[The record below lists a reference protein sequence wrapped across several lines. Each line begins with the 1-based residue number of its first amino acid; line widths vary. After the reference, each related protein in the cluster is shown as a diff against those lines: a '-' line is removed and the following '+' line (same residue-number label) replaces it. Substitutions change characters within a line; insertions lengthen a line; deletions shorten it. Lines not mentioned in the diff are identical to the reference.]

1 MVLAINFLTDPVG
14 TRYGCKYVYTGNA
27 LGTFSGLSSA
37 PTDGRRVKDPL
48 NIFGSY
54 FVAVEPP
61 DLGILN
67 ITDIIQLKTKRVFKS
82 NESVLLNGSEFVT
95 KEEIDINNYKHV
107 ASFSPSS
114 TPVLVGIPKDQLF
127 VTKEALGTSDFA
139 TGINK
144 ITMTVNNMKVKVAL
158 SADNKHWVTFNSNT
172 NAWDE
177 VILNTKYMEQLKTKM
192 MDYTELNAL
201 TQDKY
206 DMYFGAPKQIGI
218 ALLCYIEG
226 TDTTKTYSISSI
238 VLDYVGD
245 QDDKTPTVQYMNF
258 IKAGYKPNG
267 DIILLADRTV
277 QQGISYKQLFD
288 ANLTNFTKLCELST
302 PEFRMYYGLPRSSS
316 HDDGSEDEWQ
326 ALLDPSYT
334 GGKELYDFYNT
345 AIASFTQTIAVEK
358 DDEGRS
364 GGASKVV
371 CRGAGSAMGFNNVEN
386 TGTEKWYGWRPM
398 LVIDLNT
405 PVAKYAPPVLPVVN
419 EIADITKGKCISCDY
434 VVTSPTA
441 MGTLENLGNAQ
452 LGLLSDYTNKTSG
465 SFYFVCVGYTRDKKY
480 PILVADRNIHT
491 GLAFSA
497 VSKVGDGSNTCEDGI
512 TTAFD
517 LTRYNVRLAGALG
530 HVEVDYEDEDAIN
543 EWDAFIVSGLNGCS
557 QASVF
562 HDDKTVSWTRTR
574 YEDTTDIVVRGLTKH
589 QRHLPSQT
597 NAGMEEVGY
606 RPILILEPK
615 ISITNLLVTPY
626 VGYKVHEPAAQFKC
640 EITIVDSNNE
650 RVEYWLELKSDGTV
664 LSPRSKDTTRIIS
677 VDDLPENTASTIS
690 IVYAV
695 GTDPDS
701 GAEITEA
708 LHEFDVYRDKDY
720 RLTSVRSFGKYYGG
734 FEGEGATP
742 FANEAK
748 PTTSRQSK
756 IQTNEHGR
764 YIDVSNFASKITF

>member
-14 TRYGCKYVYTGNA
+14 TRYGCKYVYTGNTI
-27 LGTFSGLSSA
+27 GTFTGLSSA

-54 FVAVEPP
+54 FVAVDPP

-82 NESVLLNGSEFVT
+82 NESILLNGSEFVT
-95 KEEIDINNYKHV
+95 KEEIDINDYKYV

-127 VTKEALGTSDFA
+127 ITKEAFGTSDFA
-139 TGINK
+139 TGINR
-144 ITMTVNNMKVKVAL
+144 ITITVNNMNVKVAL
-158 SADNKHWVTFNSNT
+158 SANNKDWVTYNTTTNS
-172 NAWDE
+172 WEE

-192 MDYTELNAL
+192 MDYTVLNGL

-206 DMYFGAPKQIGI
+206 DMYFGAPKHLGM

-267 DIILLADRTV
+267 DIILLADRPV

-302 PEFRMYYGLPRSSS
+302 PEFQMYYGLPRSST
-316 HDDGSEDEWQ
+316 HNDGSEDEWH

-358 DDEGRS
+358 DDEGRV
-364 GGASKVV
+364 GGSSKVI
-371 CRGAGSAMGFNNVEN
+371 CRGAGSAMGFNNVES

-398 LVIDLNT
+398 LVIDRNT

-434 VVTSPTA
+434 VVTNPA
-441 MGTLENLGNAQ
+441 AVGTLENLGNAQ

-465 SFYFVCVGYTRDKKY
+465 SFYFVCVGYTRNKKY

-491 GLAFSA
+491 GLGFNAI
-497 VSKVGDGSNTCEDGI
+497 SKIGDGSNTCEDGI
-512 TTAFD
+512 STAFD
-517 LTRYNVRLAGALG
+517 LTSYNVRLAGALG
-530 HVEVDYEDEDAIN
+530 HVDVDYVDAVD
-543 EWDAFIVSGLNGCS
+543 EWDAFIVDGLNSCS

-562 HDDKTVSWTRTR
+562 HDDKIVSWTRTR
-574 YEDTTDIVVRGLTKH
+574 YEDTTDIVVRGMTKH
-589 QRHLPSQT
+589 QRHLPSQVT
-597 NAGMEEVGY
+597 VGMEEVGY

-615 ISITNLLVTPY
+615 ISITKLLITPY
-626 VGYKVHEPAAQFKC
+626 VGYKVHEPASKFKC
-640 EITIVDSNNE
+640 EIAIVNSDNE
-650 RVEYWLELKSDGTV
+650 PVYFWLMLKSNGATI
-664 LSPRSKDTTRIIS
+664 SPKSKDTTRIIS
-677 VDDLPENTASTIS
+677 VDALPVNTVSTIV
-690 IVYAV
+690 IMYDTLVDKD
-695 GTDPDS
+695 TDS
-701 GAEITEA
+701 WMSKAI
-708 LHEFDVYRDKDY
+708 HEFDVYRDKDY
-720 RLTSVRSFGKYYGG
+720 RLTTVRSFGKYYGG

>member
-14 TRYGCKYVYTGNA
+14 TRYGCKYVYTGNTI
-27 LGTFSGLSSA
+27 GTFTGLSSA

-54 FVAVEPP
+54 FVAVDPP

-82 NESVLLNGSEFVT
+82 NESILLNGSEFVT
-95 KEEIDINNYKHV
+95 KEEIDINNYKYV
-107 ASFSPSS
+107 DSFSPSS

-127 VTKEALGTSDFA
+127 ITKEAFGTSDFA
-139 TGINK
+139 TGINR
-144 ITMTVNNMKVKVAL
+144 ITIMVNNMNVKVAL
-158 SADNKHWVTFNSNT
+158 SANNKDWVTYNTTTNS
-172 NAWDE
+172 WEE

-192 MDYTELNAL
+192 MDYTVLNGL

-206 DMYFGAPKQIGI
+206 DMYFGAPKHLGM
-218 ALLCYIEG
+218 ALLCYIDG

-267 DIILLADRTV
+267 DIILLADRPV

-302 PEFRMYYGLPRSSS
+302 PEFQMYYGLPRSST
-316 HDDGSEDEWQ
+316 HNDGSEDEWH

-358 DDEGRS
+358 DDEGRV
-364 GGASKVV
+364 GGSSKVI
-371 CRGAGSAMGFNNVEN
+371 CRGAGSAMGFNNVES

-398 LVIDLNT
+398 LVIDRNT

-434 VVTSPTA
+434 VVTNPA
-441 MGTLENLGNAQ
+441 AVGTLENLGNAQ

-465 SFYFVCVGYTRDKKY
+465 SFYFVCVGYTRNKKY

-491 GLAFSA
+491 GLGFNAI
-497 VSKVGDGSNTCEDGI
+497 SKIGDGSNTCEDGI
-512 TTAFD
+512 STAFD
-517 LTRYNVRLAGALG
+517 LTSYNVRLAGALG
-530 HVEVDYEDEDAIN
+530 HVDVDYEDAVD
-543 EWDAFIVSGLNGCS
+543 EWDAFIVDGLNSCS

-562 HDDKTVSWTRTR
+562 HDDKIVSWTRTR
-574 YEDTTDIVVRGLTKH
+574 YEDTTDIVVRGMTKH
-589 QRHLPSQT
+589 QRHLPSQVSV
-597 NAGMEEVGY
+597 GMEEVGY

-615 ISITNLLVTPY
+615 ISITKLLITPY
-626 VGYKVHEPAAQFKC
+626 VGYKVHEPASKFKC
-640 EITIVDSNNE
+640 EISIVDSDNE
-650 RVEYWLELKSDGTV
+650 PVEYYLRLKSNNDII
-664 LSPRSKDTTRIIS
+664 SPSSKDTTRIIS
-677 VDDLPENTASTIS
+677 VDKFPVNTVSTVVIMYDTL
-690 IVYAV
+690 IDKE
-695 GTDPDS
+695 TDS
-701 GAEITEA
+701 WMSKEI
-708 LHEFDVYRDKDY
+708 HEFDVYRDKDY
-720 RLTSVRSFGKYYGG
+720 RLTTVRSFGKYYGG

>member
-14 TRYGCKYVYTGNA
+14 TRYGCKYVYTGNTI
-27 LGTFSGLSSA
+27 GTFTGLSSA

-54 FVAVEPP
+54 FVAVDPP

-82 NESVLLNGSEFVT
+82 NESILLNGSEFVT
-95 KEEIDINNYKHV
+95 KEEIDINDYKYV

-127 VTKEALGTSDFA
+127 ITKEAFGTSDFA
-139 TGINK
+139 TGINR
-144 ITMTVNNMKVKVAL
+144 ITMTVNNMNVKVAL
-158 SADNKHWVTFNSNT
+158 SANNKDWVTYNTTTNS
-172 NAWDE
+172 WEE

-192 MDYTELNAL
+192 MDYTVLNGL

-206 DMYFGAPKQIGI
+206 DMYFGAPKHLGM

-302 PEFRMYYGLPRSSS
+302 PEFQMYYGLPRSST
-316 HDDGSEDEWQ
+316 HNDGSEDEWN

-358 DDEGRS
+358 DDEGRV
-364 GGASKVV
+364 GGSSKVI
-371 CRGAGSAMGFNNVEN
+371 CRGASSAMGFNNVES

-398 LVIDLNT
+398 LVIDRNT

-419 EIADITKGKCISCDY
+419 EITDITKGKCISCDY
-434 VVTSPTA
+434 VVTNPA
-441 MGTLENLGNAQ
+441 AIGTLENLGNAQ

-465 SFYFVCVGYTRDKKY
+465 SFYFVCVGYTRNKKY

-491 GLAFSA
+491 GLGFNAISQI
-497 VSKVGDGSNTCEDGI
+497 GDGSNTCEDGI
-512 TTAFD
+512 STAFD
-517 LTRYNVRLAGALG
+517 LTSYNVRLAGALG
-530 HVEVDYEDEDAIN
+530 HVDVDYEDAVD
-543 EWDAFIVSGLNGCS
+543 EWDAFIVDGLNSCS

-562 HDDKTVSWTRTR
+562 HDDKIVSWTRTR

-589 QRHLPSQT
+589 QRHLPSQVSV
-597 NAGMEEVGY
+597 GMEEVGY

-615 ISITNLLVTPY
+615 ISITKLLITPY
-626 VGYKVHEPAAQFKC
+626 VGYKVHEPASKFKC
-640 EITIVDSNNE
+640 EISIVNSDNE
-650 RVEYWLELKSDGTV
+650 PVDYWLMLKSNGAT
-664 LSPRSKDTTRIIS
+664 LSPKSKDTTRIIS
-677 VDDLPENTASTIS
+677 VDALPVNTVSTIV
-690 IVYAV
+690 IMYDTLVDKE
-695 GTDPDS
+695 TDS
-701 GAEITEA
+701 WMSKAI
-708 LHEFDVYRDKDY
+708 HEFDVYRDKDY

>member
-14 TRYGCKYVYTGNA
+14 TRYGCKYVYTGNTI
-27 LGTFSGLSSA
+27 GTFTGLSSA

-54 FVAVEPP
+54 FVAVDPP

-82 NESVLLNGSEFVT
+82 NESILLNGSEFVT
-95 KEEIDINNYKHV
+95 KEEIDINDYKYV

-127 VTKEALGTSDFA
+127 ITKEAFGTSDFA
-139 TGINK
+139 TGINR
-144 ITMTVNNMKVKVAL
+144 ITMTVNNMNVKVAL
-158 SADNKHWVTFNSNT
+158 SANNKDWVTYNTTTNS
-172 NAWDE
+172 WEE

-192 MDYTELNAL
+192 MDYTVLNGL

-206 DMYFGAPKQIGI
+206 DMYFGAPKHLGM
-218 ALLCYIEG
+218 ALLCYIDG

-302 PEFRMYYGLPRSSS
+302 PEFQMYYGLPRSST
-316 HDDGSEDEWQ
+316 HNDGSEDEWN

-358 DDEGRS
+358 DDEGRV
-364 GGASKVV
+364 GGSSKVI
-371 CRGAGSAMGFNNVEN
+371 CRGAGSAMGFNNVES

-398 LVIDLNT
+398 LVIDRNT

-419 EIADITKGKCISCDY
+419 EIADIAKGKCISCDY
-434 VVTSPTA
+434 VVTNPA
-441 MGTLENLGNAQ
+441 AIGTLENLGNAQ

-465 SFYFVCVGYTRDKKY
+465 SFYFVCVGYTRNKKY

-491 GLAFSA
+491 GLSFNAI
-497 VSKVGDGSNTCEDGI
+497 SKIGDGSNTCEDGI
-512 TTAFD
+512 STTFD
-517 LTRYNVRLAGALG
+517 LTSYNVRLAGALG
-530 HVEVDYEDEDAIN
+530 HVDADYEDAVN
-543 EWDAFIVSGLNGCS
+543 EWDAFIVDGLNSCS

-562 HDDKTVSWTRTR
+562 HDDKIVSWTRTR
-574 YEDTTDIVVRGLTKH
+574 YEDTTDIVVRGMTKH
-589 QRHLPSQT
+589 QRHLPSQVSV
-597 NAGMEEVGY
+597 GMEEVGY

-615 ISITNLLVTPY
+615 ISITKLLITPY
-626 VGYKVHEPAAQFKC
+626 VGYKVHEPASKFKC
-640 EITIVDSNNE
+640 EISIVNSDNEPVEYYLRLKSNN
-650 RVEYWLELKSDGTV
+650 DII
-664 LSPRSKDTTRIIS
+664 SPTSKDTTRIIS
-677 VDDLPENTASTIS
+677 VDKFPVNTVSTIV
-690 IVYAV
+690 IMYVADIDQDTGV
-695 GTDPDS
+695 VT
-701 GAEITEA
+701 TKA

>member
-14 TRYGCKYVYTGNA
+14 TRYGCKYVYTGNTI
-27 LGTFSGLSSA
+27 GTFTGLSSA

-54 FVAVEPP
+54 FVAVDPP

-82 NESVLLNGSEFVT
+82 NESILLNGSEFVT
-95 KEEIDINNYKHV
+95 KEEIDINNYKYV
-107 ASFSPSS
+107 DSFSPSS

-127 VTKEALGTSDFA
+127 ITKEAFGTSDFA
-139 TGINK
+139 TGINR
-144 ITMTVNNMKVKVAL
+144 ITIMVNNMNVKVAL
-158 SADNKHWVTFNSNT
+158 SANNKDWVTYNTTTNS
-172 NAWDE
+172 WEE

-192 MDYTELNAL
+192 MDYTVLNGL

-206 DMYFGAPKQIGI
+206 DMYFGAPKHLGM
-218 ALLCYIEG
+218 ALLCYIDG

-267 DIILLADRTV
+267 DIILLADRPV

-302 PEFRMYYGLPRSSS
+302 PEFQMYYGLPRSSS
-316 HDDGSEDEWQ
+316 YDDGSEDEWH

-358 DDEGRS
+358 DDEGRV
-364 GGASKVV
+364 GGSSKVI
-371 CRGAGSAMGFNNVEN
+371 CRGAGSAMGFNNVES

-398 LVIDLNT
+398 LVIDRNT

-434 VVTSPTA
+434 VVTNPA
-441 MGTLENLGNAQ
+441 AVGTLENLGNAQ

-465 SFYFVCVGYTRDKKY
+465 SFYFVCVGYTRNKKY

-491 GLAFSA
+491 GLGFNAI
-497 VSKVGDGSNTCEDGI
+497 SKIGDGSNTCEDGI
-512 TTAFD
+512 STAFD
-517 LTRYNVRLAGALG
+517 LTSYNVRLAGALG
-530 HVEVDYEDEDAIN
+530 HVDVDYEDAVD
-543 EWDAFIVSGLNGCS
+543 EWDAFIVDGLNSCS

-562 HDDKTVSWTRTR
+562 HDDKIVSWTRTR
-574 YEDTTDIVVRGLTKH
+574 YEDTTDIVVRGMTKH
-589 QRHLPSQT
+589 QRHLPSQVSV
-597 NAGMEEVGY
+597 GMEEVGY

-615 ISITNLLVTPY
+615 ISITKLLITPY
-626 VGYKVHEPAAQFKC
+626 VGYKVHEPASKFKC
-640 EITIVDSNNE
+640 EISIVDSDNE
-650 RVEYWLELKSDGTV
+650 PVEYYLRLKSNNDII
-664 LSPRSKDTTRIIS
+664 SPSSKDTTRIIS
-677 VDDLPENTASTIS
+677 VDKFPVNTVSTVVIMYDTL
-690 IVYAV
+690 IDKE
-695 GTDPDS
+695 TDS
-701 GAEITEA
+701 WMSKEI
-708 LHEFDVYRDKDY
+708 HEFDVYRDKDY
-720 RLTSVRSFGKYYGG
+720 RLTTVRSFGKYYGG

>member
-14 TRYGCKYVYTGNA
+14 TRYGCKYVYTGNTI
-27 LGTFSGLSSA
+27 GTFTGLSSA

-54 FVAVEPP
+54 FVAVDPP

-82 NESVLLNGSEFVT
+82 NESILLNGSEFVT
-95 KEEIDINNYKHV
+95 KEEIDINDYKYV

-127 VTKEALGTSDFA
+127 VTKEAFGTSDFA
-139 TGINK
+139 TGINR
-144 ITMTVNNMKVKVAL
+144 ITITVNNMNVKVAL
-158 SADNKHWVTFNSNT
+158 SANNKDWVTYNTTTNS
-172 NAWDE
+172 WEE

-192 MDYTELNAL
+192 MDYTVLNGL

-206 DMYFGAPKQIGI
+206 DMYFGAPKHLGM

-267 DIILLADRTV
+267 DIILLADRPV

-302 PEFRMYYGLPRSSS
+302 PEFQMYYGLPRSST
-316 HDDGSEDEWQ
+316 HNDGSEDEWH

-358 DDEGRS
+358 DDEGRV
-364 GGASKVV
+364 GGSTKII
-371 CRGAGSAMGFNNVEN
+371 CRGAGSAMGFNNVES

-398 LVIDLNT
+398 LVIDRNT

-434 VVTSPTA
+434 VVTNPAA

-465 SFYFVCVGYTRDKKY
+465 SFYFVCVGYTRNKKY

-491 GLAFSA
+491 GLGFNAISQI
-497 VSKVGDGSNTCEDGI
+497 GDGSNTCEDGI
-512 TTAFD
+512 STAFD
-517 LTRYNVRLAGALG
+517 LTSYNVRLAGALG
-530 HVEVDYEDEDAIN
+530 HVDVDYEDAVD
-543 EWDAFIVSGLNGCS
+543 EWDAFIVDGLNSCS

-562 HDDKTVSWTRTR
+562 HDDKIVSWTRTR
-574 YEDTTDIVVRGLTKH
+574 YEDTTDIVVRGMTKH
-589 QRHLPSQT
+589 QRHLPSQVSV
-597 NAGMEEVGY
+597 GMEEVGY

-615 ISITNLLVTPY
+615 ISITKLLITPY
-626 VGYKVHEPAAQFKC
+626 VGYKVHEPASKFKC
-640 EITIVDSNNE
+640 EISIVDSDNE
-650 RVEYWLELKSDGTV
+650 PVRYYLRLKSNNDII
-664 LSPRSKDTTRIIS
+664 SPSSKDTTRIIS
-677 VDDLPENTASTIS
+677 VDKFPVNTVSTIV
-690 IVYAV
+690 IMYDTLVDKE
-695 GTDPDS
+695 TDS
-701 GAEITEA
+701 WMSKAI
-708 LHEFDVYRDKDY
+708 HEFDVYRDKDY
-720 RLTSVRSFGKYYGG
+720 RLTTVRSFGKYYGG

>member
-14 TRYGCKYVYTGNA
+14 TRYGCKYVYTGNTI
-27 LGTFSGLSSA
+27 GTFTGLSSA

-54 FVAVEPP
+54 FVAVDPP

-82 NESVLLNGSEFVT
+82 NESILLNGSEFVT
-95 KEEIDINNYKHV
+95 KEEIDINNYKYV

-127 VTKEALGTSDFA
+127 VTKEAFGTSDFA
-139 TGINK
+139 TGINR
-144 ITMTVNNMKVKVAL
+144 ITITVNNMNVKVAL
-158 SADNKHWVTFNSNT
+158 SANNKDWVTYNTTTNS
-172 NAWDE
+172 WEE

-192 MDYTELNAL
+192 MDYTVLNGL

-206 DMYFGAPKQIGI
+206 DMYFGAPKHLGM
-218 ALLCYIEG
+218 ALLCYIDG

-267 DIILLADRTV
+267 DIILLADRPV

-302 PEFRMYYGLPRSSS
+302 PEFQMYYGLPRSST
-316 HDDGSEDEWQ
+316 HNDGSEDEWH

-358 DDEGRS
+358 DDEGRV
-364 GGASKVV
+364 GGSSKVI
-371 CRGAGSAMGFNNVEN
+371 CRGAGSAMGFNNVES

-398 LVIDLNT
+398 LVIDRNT

-434 VVTSPTA
+434 VVTNPA
-441 MGTLENLGNAQ
+441 AVGTLENLGNAQ

-465 SFYFVCVGYTRDKKY
+465 SFYFVCVGYTRNKKY

-491 GLAFSA
+491 GLGFNAI
-497 VSKVGDGSNTCEDGI
+497 SKIGDGSNTCEDGI
-512 TTAFD
+512 STAFD
-517 LTRYNVRLAGALG
+517 LTSYNVRLAGALG
-530 HVEVDYEDEDAIN
+530 HVDVDYEDAVD
-543 EWDAFIVSGLNGCS
+543 EWDAFIVDGLNSCS
-557 QASVF
+557 QTSVF
-562 HDDKTVSWTRTR
+562 HDDKIVSWTRTR
-574 YEDTTDIVVRGLTKH
+574 YEDTTDIVVRGMTKH
-589 QRHLPSQT
+589 QRHLPSQVSV
-597 NAGMEEVGY
+597 GMEEVGY

-615 ISITNLLVTPY
+615 ISITKLLITPY
-626 VGYKVHEPAAQFKC
+626 VGYKVHEPASKFKC
-640 EITIVDSNNE
+640 EISIVDSDNE
-650 RVEYWLELKSDGTV
+650 PVEYYLRLKSNNDII
-664 LSPRSKDTTRIIS
+664 SPTSKDTTRIIS
-677 VDDLPENTASTIS
+677 VDKFPVNTVSTIVIMYDTLIDKETNS
-690 IVYAV
+690 WM
-695 GTDPDS
+695 S
-701 GAEITEA
+701 KEI
-708 LHEFDVYRDKDY
+708 HEFDVYRDKDY
-720 RLTSVRSFGKYYGG
+720 RLTTVRSFGKYYGG

>member
-14 TRYGCKYVYTGNA
+14 TRYGCKYVYTGNTI
-27 LGTFSGLSSA
+27 GTFTGLSSA

-54 FVAVEPP
+54 FVAVDPP

-82 NESVLLNGSEFVT
+82 NESILLNGSEFVT
-95 KEEIDINNYKHV
+95 KEEIDINNYKYV
-107 ASFSPSS
+107 DSFSPSS

-127 VTKEALGTSDFA
+127 ITKEAFGTSDFA
-139 TGINK
+139 TGINR
-144 ITMTVNNMKVKVAL
+144 ITMTVNNMNVKVAL
-158 SADNKHWVTFNSNT
+158 SANNKDWVTYNTTTNS
-172 NAWDE
+172 WEE

-192 MDYTELNAL
+192 MDYTVLNGL

-206 DMYFGAPKQIGI
+206 DMYFGAPKHLGM

-267 DIILLADRTV
+267 DIILLADRPV

-302 PEFRMYYGLPRSSS
+302 PEFQMYYGLPRSST
-316 HDDGSEDEWQ
+316 HNDGSEDEWH

-358 DDEGRS
+358 DDEGRV
-364 GGASKVV
+364 GGSSKVI
-371 CRGAGSAMGFNNVEN
+371 CRGAGSAMGFNNVES

-398 LVIDLNT
+398 LVIDRNT

-434 VVTSPTA
+434 VVTNPA
-441 MGTLENLGNAQ
+441 AVGTLENLGNAQ

-465 SFYFVCVGYTRDKKY
+465 SFYFVCVGYTRNKKY

-491 GLAFSA
+491 GLGFNAI
-497 VSKVGDGSNTCEDGI
+497 SKIGDGSNTCEDGI
-512 TTAFD
+512 STAFD
-517 LTRYNVRLAGALG
+517 LTSYNVRLAGALG
-530 HVEVDYEDEDAIN
+530 HVDVDYEDAVD
-543 EWDAFIVSGLNGCS
+543 EWDAFIVDGLNSCS

-562 HDDKTVSWTRTR
+562 HDDKIVSWTRTR
-574 YEDTTDIVVRGLTKH
+574 YEDTTDIVVRGMTKH
-589 QRHLPSQT
+589 QRHLPSQVSVGT
-597 NAGMEEVGY
+597 EEVGY

-615 ISITNLLVTPY
+615 ISITKLLITPY
-626 VGYKVHEPAAQFKC
+626 VGYKVHEPASKFKC
-640 EITIVDSNNE
+640 EISIVNSDNE
-650 RVEYWLELKSDGTV
+650 PVDYYLTLKSNGATI
-664 LSPRSKDTTRIIS
+664 SPKSKDTTRIIS
-677 VDDLPENTASTIS
+677 VDALPVNTVSTIV
-690 IVYAV
+690 IMYDTLVDKE
-695 GTDPDS
+695 TDS
-701 GAEITEA
+701 WMSKAI
-708 LHEFDVYRDKDY
+708 HEFDVYRDKDY

>member
-14 TRYGCKYVYTGNA
+14 TRYGCKYVYTGNTI
-27 LGTFSGLSSA
+27 GTFTGLSSA

-54 FVAVEPP
+54 FVAVDPP

-82 NESVLLNGSEFVT
+82 NESILLNGSEFVT
-95 KEEIDINNYKHV
+95 KEEIDINDYKYV

-127 VTKEALGTSDFA
+127 VTKEAFGTSDFA
-139 TGINK
+139 TGINR
-144 ITMTVNNMKVKVAL
+144 ITITVNNMNVKVAL
-158 SADNKHWVTFNSNT
+158 SANNKDWVTFNTAT
-172 NAWDE
+172 NSWEE

-192 MDYTELNAL
+192 MDYTVLNGL

-206 DMYFGAPKQIGI
+206 DMYFGAPKHLGM

-267 DIILLADRTV
+267 DIILLADRPV

-302 PEFRMYYGLPRSSS
+302 PEFQMYYGLPRSST
-316 HDDGSEDEWQ
+316 HNDGSEDEWH

-358 DDEGRS
+358 DDEGRV
-364 GGASKVV
+364 GGSTKII
-371 CRGAGSAMGFNNVEN
+371 CRGAGSAMGFNNVES

-398 LVIDLNT
+398 LVIDRNT

-434 VVTSPTA
+434 VVTNPA
-441 MGTLENLGNAQ
+441 AVGTLENLGNAQ

-465 SFYFVCVGYTRDKKY
+465 SFYFVCVGYTRNKKY

-491 GLAFSA
+491 GLGFNAI
-497 VSKVGDGSNTCEDGI
+497 SKIGDGSNTCEDGI
-512 TTAFD
+512 STAFD
-517 LTRYNVRLAGALG
+517 LTSYNVRLAGALG
-530 HVEVDYEDEDAIN
+530 HVDVDYEDAVD
-543 EWDAFIVSGLNGCS
+543 EWDAFIVDGLNSCS

-562 HDDKTVSWTRTR
+562 HDDKIVSWTRTR

-589 QRHLPSQT
+589 QRHLPSQVSV
-597 NAGMEEVGY
+597 GMEEVGY

-615 ISITNLLVTPY
+615 ISITKLLITPY
-626 VGYKVHEPAAQFKC
+626 VGYKVHEPASKFKC
-640 EITIVDSNNE
+640 EISIVNSDNEPVEYYLRLKSNN
-650 RVEYWLELKSDGTV
+650 DII
-664 LSPRSKDTTRIIS
+664 SPTSKDTTRIIS
-677 VDDLPENTASTIS
+677 VDKFPVNTVSTIVIMYIAS
-690 IVYAV
+690 VDQDT
-695 GTDPDS
+695 GTMV
-701 GAEITEA
+701 AKA

-720 RLTSVRSFGKYYGG
+720 RLTTVRSFGKYYGG

>member
-14 TRYGCKYVYTGNA
+14 TRYGCKYVYTGNTI
-27 LGTFSGLSSA
+27 GTFTGLSSA

-54 FVAVEPP
+54 FVAVDPP

-82 NESVLLNGSEFVT
+82 NESILLNGSEFVT
-95 KEEIDINNYKHV
+95 KEEIDINNYKYV
-107 ASFSPSS
+107 DSFSPSS

-127 VTKEALGTSDFA
+127 ITKEAFGTSDFA
-139 TGINK
+139 TGINR
-144 ITMTVNNMKVKVAL
+144 ITMTVNNMNVKVAL
-158 SADNKHWVTFNSNT
+158 SANNKDWVTYNTTTNS
-172 NAWDE
+172 WEE

-192 MDYTELNAL
+192 MDYTVLNGL

-206 DMYFGAPKQIGI
+206 DMYFGAPKHLGM

-267 DIILLADRTV
+267 DIILLADRPV

-302 PEFRMYYGLPRSSS
+302 PEFQMYYGLPRSST
-316 HDDGSEDEWQ
+316 HNDGSEDEWH

-358 DDEGRS
+358 DDEGRV
-364 GGASKVV
+364 GGSSKVI
-371 CRGAGSAMGFNNVEN
+371 CRGAGSAMGFNNVES

-398 LVIDLNT
+398 LVIDRNT

-434 VVTSPTA
+434 VVTNPA
-441 MGTLENLGNAQ
+441 AVGTLENLGNAQ

-465 SFYFVCVGYTRDKKY
+465 SFYFVCVGYTRNKKY

-491 GLAFSA
+491 GLGFNAI
-497 VSKVGDGSNTCEDGI
+497 SKIGDGSNTCEDGI
-512 TTAFD
+512 STAFD
-517 LTRYNVRLAGALG
+517 LTSYNVRLAGALG
-530 HVEVDYEDEDAIN
+530 HVDVDYEDAVD
-543 EWDAFIVSGLNGCS
+543 EWDAFIVDGLNSCS

-562 HDDKTVSWTRTR
+562 HDDKIVSWTRTR
-574 YEDTTDIVVRGLTKH
+574 YEDTTDIVVRGMTKH
-589 QRHLPSQT
+589 QRHLPSQVT
-597 NAGMEEVGY
+597 VGMEEVGY

-615 ISITNLLVTPY
+615 ISITKLLITPY
-626 VGYKVHEPAAQFKC
+626 VGYKVHEPASKFKC
-640 EITIVDSNNE
+640 EISIVDSDNE
-650 RVEYWLELKSDGTV
+650 PVYFWLMLKSNGATI
-664 LSPRSKDTTRIIS
+664 SPKSKDTTRIIS
-677 VDDLPENTASTIS
+677 VDALPVNTVSTIV
-690 IVYAV
+690 IMYDTLIDKE
-695 GTDPDS
+695 TDS
-701 GAEITEA
+701 WMSKAI
-708 LHEFDVYRDKDY
+708 HEFDVYRDKDY
-720 RLTSVRSFGKYYGG
+720 RLTTVRSFGKYYGG

>member
-14 TRYGCKYVYTGNA
+14 TRYGCKYVYTGNTI
-27 LGTFSGLSSA
+27 GTFTGLSSA

-54 FVAVEPP
+54 FVAVDPP

-82 NESVLLNGSEFVT
+82 NESILLNGSEFVT
-95 KEEIDINNYKHV
+95 KEEIDINDYKYV

-127 VTKEALGTSDFA
+127 ITKEAFGTSDFA

-144 ITMTVNNMKVKVAL
+144 ITMTVNNMNVKVAL
-158 SADNKHWVTFNSNT
+158 SANNKDWVTYNTTTNS
-172 NAWDE
+172 WEE

-192 MDYTELNAL
+192 MDYTVLNGL

-206 DMYFGAPKQIGI
+206 DMYFGAPKHLGM
-218 ALLCYIEG
+218 ALLCYIDG

-302 PEFRMYYGLPRSSS
+302 PEFQMYYGLPRSST
-316 HDDGSEDEWQ
+316 HNDGSEDEWS

-358 DDEGRS
+358 DDEGRI
-364 GGASKVV
+364 GGSSKVI
-371 CRGAGSAMGFNNVEN
+371 CRGAGSAMGFNNVES

-398 LVIDLNT
+398 LVIDCNT

-434 VVTSPTA
+434 VVTNPTA
-441 MGTLENLGNAQ
+441 IGTLENLGNAQ

-465 SFYFVCVGYTRDKKY
+465 SFFFICVGYTRNKKY

-491 GLAFSA
+491 GLGFNAISQI
-497 VSKVGDGSNTCEDGI
+497 GDGSNTCEDGI
-512 TTAFD
+512 STAFD
-517 LTRYNVRLAGALG
+517 LTSYNVRLAGALG
-530 HVEVDYEDEDAIN
+530 HVDVDYEDAVD
-543 EWDAFIVSGLNGCS
+543 EWDAFIVDGLNSCS

-562 HDDKTVSWTRTR
+562 HDDKIVSWTRTR

-589 QRHLPSQT
+589 QRHLPSQVSV
-597 NAGMEEVGY
+597 GMEEVGY

-615 ISITNLLVTPY
+615 ISITKLLITPY
-626 VGYKVHEPAAQFKC
+626 VGYKVHEPASKFKC
-640 EITIVDSNNE
+640 EISIVNSDNEPVEYYLRLKSNN
-650 RVEYWLELKSDGTV
+650 DII
-664 LSPRSKDTTRIIS
+664 SPTSKDTTRIIS
-677 VDDLPENTASTIS
+677 VDKFPVNTVSTIV
-690 IVYAV
+690 IMYVAAIDQDTGV
-695 GTDPDS
+695 VT
-701 GAEITEA
+701 TKA

-720 RLTSVRSFGKYYGG
+720 RLTTVRSFGKYYGG

>member
-14 TRYGCKYVYTGNA
+14 TRYGCKYVYTGNTI
-27 LGTFSGLSSA
+27 GTFTGLSSA

-54 FVAVEPP
+54 FVAVDPP

-82 NESVLLNGSEFVT
+82 NESILLNGSEFVT
-95 KEEIDINNYKHV
+95 KEEIDINDYKYV
-107 ASFSPSS
+107 DSFSPSS

-127 VTKEALGTSDFA
+127 ITKEAFGTSDFA
-139 TGINK
+139 TGINR
-144 ITMTVNNMKVKVAL
+144 ITMTVNNMNVKVAL
-158 SADNKHWVTFNSNT
+158 SANNKDWVTYNTTTNS
-172 NAWDE
+172 WEE

-192 MDYTELNAL
+192 MDYTVLNGL

-206 DMYFGAPKQIGI
+206 DMYFGAPKHLGM

-267 DIILLADRTV
+267 DIILLADRPV

-302 PEFRMYYGLPRSSS
+302 PEFQMYYGLPRSST
-316 HDDGSEDEWQ
+316 HNDGSEDEWH

-358 DDEGRS
+358 DDEGRV
-364 GGASKVV
+364 GGSSKVI
-371 CRGAGSAMGFNNVEN
+371 CRGAGSAMGFNNVES

-398 LVIDLNT
+398 LVIDRNT

-434 VVTSPTA
+434 VVTNPA
-441 MGTLENLGNAQ
+441 AVGTLENLGNAQ

-465 SFYFVCVGYTRDKKY
+465 SFYFVCVGYTRNKKY

-491 GLAFSA
+491 GLGFNAI
-497 VSKVGDGSNTCEDGI
+497 SKIGDGSNTCEDGI
-512 TTAFD
+512 STAFD
-517 LTRYNVRLAGALG
+517 LTSYNVRLAGALG
-530 HVEVDYEDEDAIN
+530 HVDADYEDAVD
-543 EWDAFIVSGLNGCS
+543 EWDAFIVDGLNSCS

-562 HDDKTVSWTRTR
+562 HDDKIVSWTRTR
-574 YEDTTDIVVRGLTKH
+574 YEDTTDIVVRGMTKH
-589 QRHLPSQT
+589 QRHLPSQVT
-597 NAGMEEVGY
+597 VGMEEVGY

-615 ISITNLLVTPY
+615 ISITKLLITPY
-626 VGYKVHEPAAQFKC
+626 VGYKVHEPASKFKC
-640 EITIVDSNNE
+640 EISIVDSDNE
-650 RVEYWLELKSDGTV
+650 PVYFWLMLKSNGATI
-664 LSPRSKDTTRIIS
+664 SPKSKDTTRIIS
-677 VDDLPENTASTIS
+677 VDALPVNTVSTIV
-690 IVYAV
+690 IMYDTLIDKE
-695 GTDPDS
+695 TDS
-701 GAEITEA
+701 WMSKAI
-708 LHEFDVYRDKDY
+708 HEFDVYRDKDY
-720 RLTSVRSFGKYYGG
+720 RLTTVRSFGKYYGG

>member
-1 MVLAINFLTDPVG
+1 MALAINFLTDPVG
-14 TRYGCKYVYTGNA
+14 TRYGCKYVYTGNTI
-27 LGTFSGLSSA
+27 GTFTGLSSA
-37 PTDGRRVKDPL
+37 STDGRRVKDPL

-54 FVAVEPP
+54 FVAVDPP

-82 NESVLLNGSEFVT
+82 NESILLNGSEFVT
-95 KEEIDINNYKHV
+95 KEEIDINDYKYV

-127 VTKEALGTSDFA
+127 ITKEAFGTSDFA
-139 TGINK
+139 TGINR
-144 ITMTVNNMKVKVAL
+144 ITMTVNNMNVKVAL
-158 SADNKHWVTFNSNT
+158 SANNKDWVTYNTATNS
-172 NAWDE
+172 WEE

-192 MDYTELNAL
+192 MDYTVLNGL

-206 DMYFGAPKQIGI
+206 DMYFGAPKHLGI
-218 ALLCYIEG
+218 ALLCYIDG

-267 DIILLADRTV
+267 DIILLADRPV

-302 PEFRMYYGLPRSSS
+302 PEFQMYYGLPRSST
-316 HDDGSEDEWQ
+316 HNDGSEDEWS

-345 AIASFTQTIAVEK
+345 AIASFTQTIAVEG
-358 DDEGRS
+358 DDEGRV
-364 GGASKVV
+364 GGSSKVI
-371 CRGAGSAMGFNNVEN
+371 CRGAGSAMGFNNVES

-398 LVIDLNT
+398 LVIDRNT

-419 EIADITKGKCISCDY
+419 EIADIAKGKCISCDY
-434 VVTSPTA
+434 VVTNPA
-441 MGTLENLGNAQ
+441 AIGTMENLGNAQ

-465 SFYFVCVGYTRDKKY
+465 SFYFVCVGYTRNKKY

-491 GLAFSA
+491 GLGFNAISQI
-497 VSKVGDGSNTCEDGI
+497 GDGSNTCEDGI

-517 LTRYNVRLAGALG
+517 LTSYNVRLAGALG
-530 HVEVDYEDEDAIN
+530 HVDVDYEDAVD
-543 EWDAFIVSGLNGCS
+543 EWDAFIVDGLNSCS

-589 QRHLPSQT
+589 QRHLPSQVT
-597 NAGMEEVGY
+597 VGMEEVGY

-615 ISITNLLVTPY
+615 ISITKLLITPY
-626 VGYKVHEPAAQFKC
+626 VGYKVHEPASKFKC
-640 EITIVDSNNE
+640 EISIVNTDNEPVEYCLRLKSNN
-650 RVEYWLELKSDGTV
+650 DII
-664 LSPRSKDTTRIIS
+664 SPTSKDTTRIIS
-677 VDDLPENTASTIS
+677 VDKFPVNTVSTIV
-690 IVYAV
+690 IMYVAAIDQETGV
-695 GTDPDS
+695 VT
-701 GAEITEA
+701 TKA

>member
-14 TRYGCKYVYTGNA
+14 TRYGCKYVYTGNTI
-27 LGTFSGLSSA
+27 GTFTGLSSA

-54 FVAVEPP
+54 FVAVDPP

-82 NESVLLNGSEFVT
+82 NESILLNGSEFVT
-95 KEEIDINNYKHV
+95 KEEIDINNYKYV

-127 VTKEALGTSDFA
+127 VTKEAFGTSDFA
-139 TGINK
+139 TGINR
-144 ITMTVNNMKVKVAL
+144 ITITVNNMNVKVAL
-158 SADNKHWVTFNSNT
+158 SANNKDWVTYNTTTNS
-172 NAWDE
+172 WEE

-192 MDYTELNAL
+192 MDYTVLNGL

-206 DMYFGAPKQIGI
+206 DMYFGAPKHLGM
-218 ALLCYIEG
+218 ALLCYIDG

-267 DIILLADRTV
+267 DIILLADRPV

-302 PEFRMYYGLPRSSS
+302 PEFQMYYGLPRSST
-316 HDDGSEDEWQ
+316 HNDGSEDEWH

-358 DDEGRS
+358 DDEGRV
-364 GGASKVV
+364 GGSSKVI
-371 CRGAGSAMGFNNVEN
+371 CRGAGSAMGFNNVES

-398 LVIDLNT
+398 LVIDRNT

-434 VVTSPTA
+434 VVTNPA
-441 MGTLENLGNAQ
+441 AVGTLENLGNAQ

-465 SFYFVCVGYTRDKKY
+465 SFYFVCVGYTRNKKY

-491 GLAFSA
+491 GLGFNAI
-497 VSKVGDGSNTCEDGI
+497 SKIGDGSNTCEDGI
-512 TTAFD
+512 STAFD
-517 LTRYNVRLAGALG
+517 LTSYNVRLAGALG
-530 HVEVDYEDEDAIN
+530 HVDVDYEDAVD
-543 EWDAFIVSGLNGCS
+543 EWDAFIVDGLNSCS
-557 QASVF
+557 QTSVF
-562 HDDKTVSWTRTR
+562 HDDKIVSWTRTR
-574 YEDTTDIVVRGLTKH
+574 YEDTTDIVVRGMTKH
-589 QRHLPSQT
+589 QRHLPSQVSV
-597 NAGMEEVGY
+597 GMEEVGY

-615 ISITNLLVTPY
+615 ISITKLLITPY
-626 VGYKVHEPAAQFKC
+626 VGYKVHEPASQFKC
-640 EITIVDSNNE
+640 EISIVDSDNE
-650 RVEYWLELKSDGTV
+650 PVEYYLRLKSNNDII
-664 LSPRSKDTTRIIS
+664 SPTSKDTTRIIS
-677 VDDLPENTASTIS
+677 VDKFPVNTVSTIVIMYDTLIDKETNS
-690 IVYAV
+690 WM
-695 GTDPDS
+695 S
-701 GAEITEA
+701 KEI
-708 LHEFDVYRDKDY
+708 HEFDVYRDKDY
-720 RLTSVRSFGKYYGG
+720 RLTTVRSFGKYYGG

>member
-14 TRYGCKYVYTGNA
+14 TRYGCKYVYTGNTI
-27 LGTFSGLSSA
+27 GTFTGLSSA

-54 FVAVEPP
+54 FVAVDPP

-82 NESVLLNGSEFVT
+82 NESILLNGSEFVT
-95 KEEIDINNYKHV
+95 KEEIDINNYKYV
-107 ASFSPSS
+107 DSFSPSS

-127 VTKEALGTSDFA
+127 ITKEAFGTSDFA
-139 TGINK
+139 TGINR
-144 ITMTVNNMKVKVAL
+144 ITITVNNMNVKVAL
-158 SADNKHWVTFNSNT
+158 SANNKDWVTYNTTTNS
-172 NAWDE
+172 WEE

-192 MDYTELNAL
+192 MDYTVLNGL

-206 DMYFGAPKQIGI
+206 DMYFGAPKHLGM
-218 ALLCYIEG
+218 ALLCYIDG

-267 DIILLADRTV
+267 DIILLADRPV

-302 PEFRMYYGLPRSSS
+302 PEFQMYYGLPRSST
-316 HDDGSEDEWQ
+316 HNDGSEDEWH

-358 DDEGRS
+358 DDEGRV
-364 GGASKVV
+364 GGSSKVI
-371 CRGAGSAMGFNNVEN
+371 CRGAGSAMGFNNVES

-398 LVIDLNT
+398 LVIDRNT

-434 VVTSPTA
+434 VVTNPA
-441 MGTLENLGNAQ
+441 DVGTLENLGNAQ

-465 SFYFVCVGYTRDKKY
+465 SFYFVCVGYTRNKKY

-491 GLAFSA
+491 GLGFNAI
-497 VSKVGDGSNTCEDGI
+497 SKIGDGSNTCEDGI
-512 TTAFD
+512 STAFD
-517 LTRYNVRLAGALG
+517 LTSYNVRLAGALG
-530 HVEVDYEDEDAIN
+530 HVDVDYEDAVD
-543 EWDAFIVSGLNGCS
+543 EWDAFIVDGLNSCS

-562 HDDKTVSWTRTR
+562 HDDKIVSWTRTR
-574 YEDTTDIVVRGLTKH
+574 YEDTTDIVVRGMTKH
-589 QRHLPSQT
+589 QRHLPSQVSV
-597 NAGMEEVGY
+597 GMEEVGY

-615 ISITNLLVTPY
+615 ISITKLLITPY
-626 VGYKVHEPAAQFKC
+626 VGYKVHEPASQFKC
-640 EITIVDSNNE
+640 EISIVDSDNE
-650 RVEYWLELKSDGTV
+650 PVEYYLRLKSNNDII
-664 LSPRSKDTTRIIS
+664 SPTSKDTTRIIS
-677 VDDLPENTASTIS
+677 VDKFPVNTVSTIV
-690 IVYAV
+690 IMYDTLIDKE
-695 GTDPDS
+695 TDS
-701 GAEITEA
+701 WMSKAI
-708 LHEFDVYRDKDY
+708 HEFDVYRDKDY
-720 RLTSVRSFGKYYGG
+720 RLTTVRSFGKYYGG

>member
-14 TRYGCKYVYTGNA
+14 TRYGCKYVYTGNTI
-27 LGTFSGLSSA
+27 GTFTGLSSA

-54 FVAVEPP
+54 FVAVDPP

-82 NESVLLNGSEFVT
+82 NESILLNGSEFVT
-95 KEEIDINNYKHV
+95 KEEIDINDYKYV

-127 VTKEALGTSDFA
+127 ITKEAFGTSDFA
-139 TGINK
+139 TGINR
-144 ITMTVNNMKVKVAL
+144 ITITVNNMNVKVAL
-158 SADNKHWVTFNSNT
+158 SANNKDWVTYNTTTNS
-172 NAWDE
+172 WEE

-192 MDYTELNAL
+192 MDYTVLNGL

-206 DMYFGAPKQIGI
+206 DMYFGAPKHLGM

-267 DIILLADRTV
+267 DIILLADRPV

-302 PEFRMYYGLPRSSS
+302 PEFQMYYGLPRSST
-316 HDDGSEDEWQ
+316 HNDGSEDEWH
-326 ALLDPSYT
+326 ALLDLSYT

-358 DDEGRS
+358 DDEGRV
-364 GGASKVV
+364 GGSSKVI
-371 CRGAGSAMGFNNVEN
+371 CRGAGSAMGFNNVES

-398 LVIDLNT
+398 LVIDRNT

-434 VVTSPTA
+434 IVTNPA
-441 MGTLENLGNAQ
+441 AVGTLENLGNAQ

-465 SFYFVCVGYTRDKKY
+465 SFYFVCVGYTRNKKY

-491 GLAFSA
+491 GLGFNAI
-497 VSKVGDGSNTCEDGI
+497 SKIGDGSNTCEDGI
-512 TTAFD
+512 STAFD
-517 LTRYNVRLAGALG
+517 LTSYNVRLAGALG
-530 HVEVDYEDEDAIN
+530 HVDVDYEDAVD
-543 EWDAFIVSGLNGCS
+543 EWDAFIVDGLNSCS

-562 HDDKTVSWTRTR
+562 HDDKIVSWTRTR
-574 YEDTTDIVVRGLTKH
+574 YEDTTDIVVRGMTKH
-589 QRHLPSQT
+589 QRHLPSQVT
-597 NAGMEEVGY
+597 VGMEEVGY

-615 ISITNLLVTPY
+615 ISITKLLITPY
-626 VGYKVHEPAAQFKC
+626 VGYKVHEPASKFKC
-640 EITIVDSNNE
+640 EISIVDSDNE
-650 RVEYWLELKSDGTV
+650 PVYFWLMLKSNGATI
-664 LSPRSKDTTRIIS
+664 SPKSKDTTRIIS
-677 VDDLPENTASTIS
+677 VDALPVNTVSTIV
-690 IVYAV
+690 IMYDTLVDKE
-695 GTDPDS
+695 TDS
-701 GAEITEA
+701 WMSKAI
-708 LHEFDVYRDKDY
+708 HEFDVYRDKDY

>member
-14 TRYGCKYVYTGNA
+14 TRYGCKYVYTGNTI
-27 LGTFSGLSSA
+27 GTFTGLSSA

-54 FVAVEPP
+54 FVAVDPP

-82 NESVLLNGSEFVT
+82 NESILLNGSEFVT
-95 KEEIDINNYKHV
+95 KEEIDINDYKYV

-127 VTKEALGTSDFA
+127 ITKEAFGTSDFA
-139 TGINK
+139 TGINR
-144 ITMTVNNMKVKVAL
+144 ITITVNNMNVKVAL
-158 SADNKHWVTFNSNT
+158 SANNKDWVTYNTTTNS
-172 NAWDE
+172 WEE

-192 MDYTELNAL
+192 MDYTVLNGL

-206 DMYFGAPKQIGI
+206 DMYFGAPKHLGM

-267 DIILLADRTV
+267 DIILLADRPV

-302 PEFRMYYGLPRSSS
+302 PEFQMYYGLPRSST
-316 HDDGSEDEWQ
+316 HNDGSEDEWN

-358 DDEGRS
+358 DDEGRV
-364 GGASKVV
+364 GGSSKVI
-371 CRGAGSAMGFNNVEN
+371 CRGAGSAMGFNNVES

-398 LVIDLNT
+398 LVIDRNT

-434 VVTSPTA
+434 VVTNPA
-441 MGTLENLGNAQ
+441 ALGTLENLGNAQ

-465 SFYFVCVGYTRDKKY
+465 SFYFICVGYTRNKKY

-491 GLAFSA
+491 GLGFNAI
-497 VSKVGDGSNTCEDGI
+497 SKIGDGSNTCEDGI
-512 TTAFD
+512 STAFD
-517 LTRYNVRLAGALG
+517 LTSYNVRLAGALG
-530 HVEVDYEDEDAIN
+530 HVDVDYEDAVD
-543 EWDAFIVSGLNGCS
+543 EWDAFIVDGLNSCS

-562 HDDKTVSWTRTR
+562 HDDKIVSWTRTR
-574 YEDTTDIVVRGLTKH
+574 YEDTTDIVVRGMTKH
-589 QRHLPSQT
+589 QRHLPSQVSV
-597 NAGMEEVGY
+597 GMEEVGY

-615 ISITNLLVTPY
+615 ISITKLLITPY
-626 VGYKVHEPAAQFKC
+626 VGYKVHEPASKFKC
-640 EITIVDSNNE
+640 EISIVDSDNE
-650 RVEYWLELKSDGTV
+650 PVYFWLMLKSNGATI
-664 LSPRSKDTTRIIS
+664 SPKSKDTTRIIS
-677 VDDLPENTASTIS
+677 VDALPVNTVSTIV
-690 IVYAV
+690 IMYDTLVDKE
-695 GTDPDS
+695 TDS
-701 GAEITEA
+701 WMSKA

>member
-14 TRYGCKYVYTGNA
+14 TRYGCKYVYTGNTI
-27 LGTFSGLSSA
+27 GTFTGLSSA

-54 FVAVEPP
+54 FVAVDPP

-82 NESVLLNGSEFVT
+82 NESILLNGSEFVT
-95 KEEIDINNYKHV
+95 KEEIDINNYKYV

-127 VTKEALGTSDFA
+127 VTKEAFGTSDFA
-139 TGINK
+139 TGINR
-144 ITMTVNNMKVKVAL
+144 ITITVNNMNVKVAL
-158 SADNKHWVTFNSNT
+158 SANNKDWVTYNTTTNS
-172 NAWDE
+172 WEE

-192 MDYTELNAL
+192 MDYTVLNGL

-206 DMYFGAPKQIGI
+206 DMYFGAPKHLGM
-218 ALLCYIEG
+218 ALLCYIDG

-267 DIILLADRTV
+267 DIILLADRPV

-302 PEFRMYYGLPRSSS
+302 PEFQMYYGLPRSST
-316 HDDGSEDEWQ
+316 HNDGSEDEWH

-358 DDEGRS
+358 DDEGRV
-364 GGASKVV
+364 GGSSKVI
-371 CRGAGSAMGFNNVEN
+371 CRGAGSAMGFNNVES

-398 LVIDLNT
+398 LVIDRNT

-434 VVTSPTA
+434 VVTNPA
-441 MGTLENLGNAQ
+441 AVGTLENLGNAQ

-465 SFYFVCVGYTRDKKY
+465 SFYFVCVGYTRNKKY

-491 GLAFSA
+491 GLGFNAI
-497 VSKVGDGSNTCEDGI
+497 SKIGDGSNTCEDGI
-512 TTAFD
+512 STAFD
-517 LTRYNVRLAGALG
+517 LTSYNVRLAGALG
-530 HVEVDYEDEDAIN
+530 HVDVDYEDAVD
-543 EWDAFIVSGLNGCS
+543 EWDAFIVDGLNSCS
-557 QASVF
+557 QTSVF
-562 HDDKTVSWTRTR
+562 HDDKIVSWTRTR
-574 YEDTTDIVVRGLTKH
+574 YEDTTDIVVRGMTKH
-589 QRHLPSQT
+589 QRHLPSQVSV
-597 NAGMEEVGY
+597 GMEEVGY

-615 ISITNLLVTPY
+615 ISITKLLITPY
-626 VGYKVHEPAAQFKC
+626 VGYKVHEPASKFKC
-640 EITIVDSNNE
+640 EISIVDSDNE
-650 RVEYWLELKSDGTV
+650 PVEYYLRLKSNNDII
-664 LSPRSKDTTRIIS
+664 SPTSKDTTRIIS
-677 VDDLPENTASTIS
+677 VDKFPVNTVSTIV
-690 IVYAV
+690 IMYVAAIDQDTGV
-695 GTDPDS
+695 VT
-701 GAEITEA
+701 TKA

-720 RLTSVRSFGKYYGG
+720 RLTTVRSFGKYYGG

>member
-14 TRYGCKYVYTGNA
+14 TRYGCKYVYTGNTI
-27 LGTFSGLSSA
+27 GTFTGLSSA

-54 FVAVEPP
+54 FVAVDPP

-82 NESVLLNGSEFVT
+82 NESILLNGSEFVT
-95 KEEIDINNYKHV
+95 KEEIDINDYKYV

-127 VTKEALGTSDFA
+127 ITKEAFGTSDFA
-139 TGINK
+139 TGINR
-144 ITMTVNNMKVKVAL
+144 ITITVNNMNVKVAL
-158 SADNKHWVTFNSNT
+158 SANNKDWVTYNTTTNS
-172 NAWDE
+172 WEE

-192 MDYTELNAL
+192 MDYTVLNGL

-206 DMYFGAPKQIGI
+206 DMYFGAPKHLGM

-302 PEFRMYYGLPRSSS
+302 PEFQMYYGLPRSST
-316 HDDGSEDEWQ
+316 HNDGSEDEWS

-358 DDEGRS
+358 DDEGRV
-364 GGASKVV
+364 GGSSKVI
-371 CRGAGSAMGFNNVEN
+371 CRGAGSAMGFNNVES

-398 LVIDLNT
+398 LVIDRNT

-434 VVTSPTA
+434 VVTNPA
-441 MGTLENLGNAQ
+441 AIGTLENLGNAQ

-465 SFYFVCVGYTRDKKY
+465 SFYFVCVGYTRNKKY

-491 GLAFSA
+491 GLGFNAISQI
-497 VSKVGDGSNTCEDGI
+497 GDGSNTCEDGI
-512 TTAFD
+512 STAFD
-517 LTRYNVRLAGALG
+517 LTSYNVRLAGALG
-530 HVEVDYEDEDAIN
+530 HVDVDYEDAVD
-543 EWDAFIVSGLNGCS
+543 EWDAFIVDGLNSCS

-562 HDDKTVSWTRTR
+562 HDDKIVSWTRTR
-574 YEDTTDIVVRGLTKH
+574 YEDTTDIVVRGMTKH
-589 QRHLPSQT
+589 QRHLPSQVT
-597 NAGMEEVGY
+597 VGMEEVGY

-615 ISITNLLVTPY
+615 ISITKLLITPY
-626 VGYKVHEPAAQFKC
+626 VGYKVHEPASKFKC
-640 EITIVDSNNE
+640 EISIVNSDNEPVEYYLRLKSNN
-650 RVEYWLELKSDGTV
+650 DII
-664 LSPRSKDTTRIIS
+664 SPTSKDTTRIIS
-677 VDDLPENTASTIS
+677 VDKFPVNTVSTIV
-690 IVYAV
+690 IMYVAAIDQDTGV
-695 GTDPDS
+695 VT
-701 GAEITEA
+701 TKA

>member
-14 TRYGCKYVYTGNA
+14 TRYGCKYVYTGNTI
-27 LGTFSGLSSA
+27 GTFTGLSSA

-54 FVAVEPP
+54 FVAVDPP

-82 NESVLLNGSEFVT
+82 NESILLNGSEFVT
-95 KEEIDINNYKHV
+95 KEEIDINNYKYV
-107 ASFSPSS
+107 DSFSPSS

-127 VTKEALGTSDFA
+127 ITKEAFGTSDFA
-139 TGINK
+139 TGINR
-144 ITMTVNNMKVKVAL
+144 ITITVNNMNVKVAL
-158 SADNKHWVTFNSNT
+158 SANNKDWVTYNTTTNS
-172 NAWDE
+172 WEE

-192 MDYTELNAL
+192 MDYTVLNGL

-206 DMYFGAPKQIGI
+206 DMYFGAPKHLGM
-218 ALLCYIEG
+218 ALLCYIDG

-267 DIILLADRTV
+267 DIILLADRPV

-302 PEFRMYYGLPRSSS
+302 PEFQIYYGLPRSST
-316 HDDGSEDEWQ
+316 HNDGSEDEWH

-358 DDEGRS
+358 DDEGRV
-364 GGASKVV
+364 GGSSKVI
-371 CRGAGSAMGFNNVEN
+371 CRGAGSAMGFNNVES

-398 LVIDLNT
+398 LVIDRNT

-434 VVTSPTA
+434 VVTNPA
-441 MGTLENLGNAQ
+441 AVGTLENLGNAQ

-465 SFYFVCVGYTRDKKY
+465 SFYFVCVGYTRNKKY

-491 GLAFSA
+491 GLGFNAI
-497 VSKVGDGSNTCEDGI
+497 SKIGDGSNTCEDGI
-512 TTAFD
+512 STAFD
-517 LTRYNVRLAGALG
+517 LTSYNVRLAGALG
-530 HVEVDYEDEDAIN
+530 HVDVDYEDAVD
-543 EWDAFIVSGLNGCS
+543 EWDAFIVDGLNSCS

-562 HDDKTVSWTRTR
+562 HDDKIVSWTRTR
-574 YEDTTDIVVRGLTKH
+574 YEDTTDIVVRGMTKH
-589 QRHLPSQT
+589 QRHLPSQVT
-597 NAGMEEVGY
+597 VGMEEVGY

-615 ISITNLLVTPY
+615 ISITKLLITPY
-626 VGYKVHEPAAQFKC
+626 VGYKVHEPASQFKC
-640 EITIVDSNNE
+640 EISIVDSDNE
-650 RVEYWLELKSDGTV
+650 PVAYYLRLKSNNDII
-664 LSPRSKDTTRIIS
+664 SPTSKDTTRIIS
-677 VDDLPENTASTIS
+677 VDALPVNTVSTIV
-690 IVYAV
+690 IMYDTLIDKE
-695 GTDPDS
+695 TDS
-701 GAEITEA
+701 WMSKTI
-708 LHEFDVYRDKDY
+708 HEFDVYRDKDY
-720 RLTSVRSFGKYYGG
+720 RLTTVRSFGKYYGG

>member
-14 TRYGCKYVYTGNA
+14 TRYGCKYVYTGNTI
-27 LGTFSGLSSA
+27 GTFTGLSSA

-54 FVAVEPP
+54 FVAVDPP

-82 NESVLLNGSEFVT
+82 NESILLNGSEFVT
-95 KEEIDINNYKHV
+95 KEEIDINDYKYV

-127 VTKEALGTSDFA
+127 VTKEAFGTSDFA
-139 TGINK
+139 TGINR
-144 ITMTVNNMKVKVAL
+144 ITITVNNMNVKVAL
-158 SADNKHWVTFNSNT
+158 SANNKDWVTFNTAT
-172 NAWDE
+172 NSWEE

-192 MDYTELNAL
+192 MDYTVLNGL

-206 DMYFGAPKQIGI
+206 DMYFGAPKHLGM

-267 DIILLADRTV
+267 DIILLADRPV

-302 PEFRMYYGLPRSSS
+302 PEFQMYYGLPRSST
-316 HDDGSEDEWQ
+316 HNDGSEDEWH

-358 DDEGRS
+358 DDEGRV
-364 GGASKVV
+364 GGSSKVI
-371 CRGAGSAMGFNNVEN
+371 CRGAGSAMGFNNVES

-398 LVIDLNT
+398 LVIDRNT

-434 VVTSPTA
+434 VVTNPA
-441 MGTLENLGNAQ
+441 AVGTLENLGNAQ

-465 SFYFVCVGYTRDKKY
+465 SFYFVCVGYTRNKKY

-491 GLAFSA
+491 GLGFNAI
-497 VSKVGDGSNTCEDGI
+497 SKIGDGSNTCEDGI
-512 TTAFD
+512 STAFD
-517 LTRYNVRLAGALG
+517 LTSYNVRLAGALG
-530 HVEVDYEDEDAIN
+530 HVDVDYEDAVD
-543 EWDAFIVSGLNGCS
+543 EWDAFIVDGLNSCS

-562 HDDKTVSWTRTR
+562 HDDKIVSWTRTR

-589 QRHLPSQT
+589 QRHLPSQVSV
-597 NAGMEEVGY
+597 GMEEVGY

-615 ISITNLLVTPY
+615 ISITKLLITPY
-626 VGYKVHEPAAQFKC
+626 VGYKVHEPASKFKC
-640 EITIVDSNNE
+640 EISIVNSDNEPVEYYLRLKSNN
-650 RVEYWLELKSDGTV
+650 DII
-664 LSPRSKDTTRIIS
+664 SPTSKDTTRIIS
-677 VDDLPENTASTIS
+677 VDKFPVNTVSTIVIMYIAS
-690 IVYAV
+690 VDQDT
-695 GTDPDS
+695 GTMV
-701 GAEITEA
+701 AKA

-720 RLTSVRSFGKYYGG
+720 RLTTVRSFGKYYGG

>member
-14 TRYGCKYVYTGNA
+14 TRYGCKYVYTGNTI
-27 LGTFSGLSSA
+27 GTFTGLSSA

-54 FVAVEPP
+54 FVAVDPP

-82 NESVLLNGSEFVT
+82 NESILLNGSEFVT
-95 KEEIDINNYKHV
+95 KEEIDINDYKYV

-127 VTKEALGTSDFA
+127 ITKEAFGTSDFA
-139 TGINK
+139 TGINR
-144 ITMTVNNMKVKVAL
+144 ITITVNNMNVKVAL
-158 SADNKHWVTFNSNT
+158 SANNKDWVTYNTTTNS
-172 NAWDE
+172 WEE

-192 MDYTELNAL
+192 MDYTVLNGL

-206 DMYFGAPKQIGI
+206 DMYFGAPKHLGM
-218 ALLCYIEG
+218 ALLCYIDG

-267 DIILLADRTV
+267 DIILLADRPV

-302 PEFRMYYGLPRSSS
+302 PEFQIYYGLPRSST
-316 HDDGSEDEWQ
+316 HNDGSEDEWH

-358 DDEGRS
+358 DDEGRV
-364 GGASKVV
+364 GGSSKVI
-371 CRGAGSAMGFNNVEN
+371 CRGAGSAMGFNNVES

-398 LVIDLNT
+398 LVIDRNT

-434 VVTSPTA
+434 VVTNPA
-441 MGTLENLGNAQ
+441 AIGTLENLGNAQ

-465 SFYFVCVGYTRDKKY
+465 SFYFVCVGYTRNKKY

-491 GLAFSA
+491 GLGFNAISQI
-497 VSKVGDGSNTCEDGI
+497 GDGSNTCEDGI
-512 TTAFD
+512 STAFD
-517 LTRYNVRLAGALG
+517 LTSYNVRLAGALG
-530 HVEVDYEDEDAIN
+530 HVDVDYEDAVD
-543 EWDAFIVSGLNGCS
+543 EWDAFIVDGLNSCS

-562 HDDKTVSWTRTR
+562 HDDKIVSWTRTR
-574 YEDTTDIVVRGLTKH
+574 YEDTTDIVVRGMTKH
-589 QRHLPSQT
+589 QRHLPSQVT
-597 NAGMEEVGY
+597 VGMEEVGY

-615 ISITNLLVTPY
+615 ISITKLLITPY
-626 VGYKVHEPAAQFKC
+626 VGYKVHEPASQFKC
-640 EITIVDSNNE
+640 EISIVNSDNEPVAYYLRLKSNN
-650 RVEYWLELKSDGTV
+650 DII
-664 LSPRSKDTTRIIS
+664 SPTSKDTTRIIS
-677 VDDLPENTASTIS
+677 VDKFPVNTVSTIV
-690 IVYAV
+690 IMYIAAIDQET
-695 GTDPDS
+695 GTTT
-701 GAEITEA
+701 AKA

>member
-1 MVLAINFLTDPVG
+1 MALAINFLTDPVG
-14 TRYGCKYVYTGNA
+14 TRYGCKYVYTGNTI
-27 LGTFSGLSSA
+27 GTFTGLSSA
-37 PTDGRRVKDPL
+37 STDGRRVKDPL

-54 FVAVEPP
+54 FVAVDPP

-67 ITDIIQLKTKRVFKS
+67 ITDIIQLKTMRIFKS
-82 NESVLLNGSEFVT
+82 NESILLNGSEFVT
-95 KEEIDINNYKHV
+95 KEEIDINDYKYV
-107 ASFSPSS
+107 DSFSPSS

-127 VTKEALGTSDFA
+127 ITKEAFGTSDFA
-139 TGINK
+139 IGINR
-144 ITMTVNNMKVKVAL
+144 ITMTVNNMNVKVAL
-158 SADNKHWVTFNSNT
+158 SANNKDWVTYNTATNS
-172 NAWDE
+172 WEE

-192 MDYTELNAL
+192 MDYTVLNGL

-206 DMYFGAPKQIGI
+206 DMYFGAPKHLGI
-218 ALLCYIEG
+218 ALLCYIDG

-267 DIILLADRTV
+267 DIILLADRPV

-302 PEFRMYYGLPRSSS
+302 PEFQMYYGLPRSST
-316 HDDGSEDEWQ
+316 HNDGSEDEWS

-345 AIASFTQTIAVEK
+345 AIASFTQTIAVEN
-358 DDEGRS
+358 DDEGRV
-364 GGASKVV
+364 GGSSKVI
-371 CRGAGSAMGFNNVEN
+371 CRGAGSAMGFNNVES

-398 LVIDLNT
+398 LVIDRNT

-419 EIADITKGKCISCDY
+419 EIADIAKGKCISCDY
-434 VVTSPTA
+434 VVTNPA
-441 MGTLENLGNAQ
+441 AIGTMENLGNAQ

-465 SFYFVCVGYTRDKKY
+465 SFYFVCVGYTRNKKY

-491 GLAFSA
+491 GLGFNAISQI
-497 VSKVGDGSNTCEDGI
+497 GDGSNTCEDGI

-517 LTRYNVRLAGALG
+517 LTSYNVRLAGALG
-530 HVEVDYEDEDAIN
+530 HVDVDYEDAVD
-543 EWDAFIVSGLNGCS
+543 EWDAFIVDGLNSCS

-574 YEDTTDIVVRGLTKH
+574 YEDTTDIVVRGMTKH
-589 QRHLPSQT
+589 QRHLPSQVT
-597 NAGMEEVGY
+597 VGMEEVGY

-615 ISITNLLVTPY
+615 ISITKLLITPY
-626 VGYKVHEPAAQFKC
+626 VGYKVHEPASKFKC
-640 EITIVDSNNE
+640 EISIVNTDNEPVEYCLRLKSNN
-650 RVEYWLELKSDGTV
+650 DII
-664 LSPRSKDTTRIIS
+664 SPTSKDTTRIIS
-677 VDDLPENTASTIS
+677 VDKFPVNTVSTIV
-690 IVYAV
+690 IMYVAAIDQETGV
-695 GTDPDS
+695 VT
-701 GAEITEA
+701 TKA

>member
-14 TRYGCKYVYTGNA
+14 TRYGCKYVYTGNTI
-27 LGTFSGLSSA
+27 GTFTGLSSA

-54 FVAVEPP
+54 FVAVDPP

-82 NESVLLNGSEFVT
+82 NESILLNGSEFVT
-95 KEEIDINNYKHV
+95 KEEIDINDYKYV

-127 VTKEALGTSDFA
+127 ITKEAFGTSDFA
-139 TGINK
+139 TGINR
-144 ITMTVNNMKVKVAL
+144 ITMTVNNMNVKVAL
-158 SADNKHWVTFNSNT
+158 SANNKDWVTYNTTTNS
-172 NAWDE
+172 WEE

-192 MDYTELNAL
+192 MDYTVLNGL

-206 DMYFGAPKQIGI
+206 DMYFGAPKHLGM

-302 PEFRMYYGLPRSSS
+302 PEFQMYYGLPRSSTHS
-316 HDDGSEDEWQ
+316 DGSDDEWS

-358 DDEGRS
+358 DDEGRI
-364 GGASKVV
+364 GGSSKVI
-371 CRGAGSAMGFNNVEN
+371 CRGAGSAMGFNNVES

-398 LVIDLNT
+398 LVIDRNT

-434 VVTSPTA
+434 VVTNPTA
-441 MGTLENLGNAQ
+441 IGTLENLGNAQ

-465 SFYFVCVGYTRDKKY
+465 SFYFVCVGYTRNKKY

-491 GLAFSA
+491 GLGFNAISQI
-497 VSKVGDGSNTCEDGI
+497 GDGSNTCEDGI
-512 TTAFD
+512 STAFD
-517 LTRYNVRLAGALG
+517 LTSYNVRLAGALG
-530 HVEVDYEDEDAIN
+530 HVDVDYEDAVD
-543 EWDAFIVSGLNGCS
+543 EWDAFIVDGLNSCS

-562 HDDKTVSWTRTR
+562 HDDKIVSWTRTR
-574 YEDTTDIVVRGLTKH
+574 YEDTTDIVVRGMTKH
-589 QRHLPSQT
+589 QRHLPSQVSV
-597 NAGMEEVGY
+597 GMEEVGY

-615 ISITNLLVTPY
+615 ISITKLLITPY
-626 VGYKVHEPAAQFKC
+626 VGYKVHEPASKFKC
-640 EITIVDSNNE
+640 EISIVNSDNEPVAYYLRLKSNN
-650 RVEYWLELKSDGTV
+650 DII
-664 LSPRSKDTTRIIS
+664 SPTSKDTTRIIS
-677 VDDLPENTASTIS
+677 VDKFPVNTVSTIV
-690 IVYAV
+690 IMYVAAIDQDTGV
-695 GTDPDS
+695 VT
-701 GAEITEA
+701 TKA

-720 RLTSVRSFGKYYGG
+720 RLTTVRSFGKYYGG

>member
-14 TRYGCKYVYTGNA
+14 TRYGCKYVYTGNTI
-27 LGTFSGLSSA
+27 GTFTGLSSA

-54 FVAVEPP
+54 FVAVDPP

-82 NESVLLNGSEFVT
+82 NESILLNGSEFVT
-95 KEEIDINNYKHV
+95 KEEIDINNYKYV
-107 ASFSPSS
+107 DSFSPSS

-127 VTKEALGTSDFA
+127 ITKEAFGTSDFA
-139 TGINK
+139 TGINR
-144 ITMTVNNMKVKVAL
+144 ITITVNNMNVKVAL
-158 SADNKHWVTFNSNT
+158 SANNKDWVTYNTTTNS
-172 NAWDE
+172 WEE

-192 MDYTELNAL
+192 MDYTVLNGL

-206 DMYFGAPKQIGI
+206 DMYFGAPKHLGM
-218 ALLCYIEG
+218 ALLCYIDG

-267 DIILLADRTV
+267 DIILLADRPV

-302 PEFRMYYGLPRSSS
+302 PEFQMYYGLPRSST
-316 HDDGSEDEWQ
+316 HNDGSEDEWH

-358 DDEGRS
+358 DDEGRV
-364 GGASKVV
+364 GGSSKVI
-371 CRGAGSAMGFNNVEN
+371 CRGAGSAMGFNNVES

-398 LVIDLNT
+398 LVIDRNT

-434 VVTSPTA
+434 VVTNPA
-441 MGTLENLGNAQ
+441 AVGTLENLGNAQ

-465 SFYFVCVGYTRDKKY
+465 SFYFVCVGYTRNKKY

-491 GLAFSA
+491 GLGFNAI
-497 VSKVGDGSNTCEDGI
+497 SKIGDGSNTCEDGI
-512 TTAFD
+512 STAFD
-517 LTRYNVRLAGALG
+517 LTSYNVRLAGALG
-530 HVEVDYEDEDAIN
+530 HVDVDYEDAVD
-543 EWDAFIVSGLNGCS
+543 EWDAFIVDGLNSCS

-562 HDDKTVSWTRTR
+562 HDDKIVSWTRTR
-574 YEDTTDIVVRGLTKH
+574 YEDTTDIVVRGMTKH
-589 QRHLPSQT
+589 QRHLPSQVSV
-597 NAGMEEVGY
+597 GMEEVGY

-615 ISITNLLVTPY
+615 ISITKLLITPY
-626 VGYKVHEPAAQFKC
+626 VGYKVHEPASKFKC
-640 EITIVDSNNE
+640 EISIVNSDNE
-650 RVEYWLELKSDGTV
+650 PVDYYLTLKSNGDTI
-664 LSPRSKDTTRIIS
+664 SPRSKDTTRIIS
-677 VDDLPENTASTIS
+677 VDKFPVNTVSTIVIMYIAS
-690 IVYAV
+690 VDQDT
-695 GTDPDS
+695 GTMV
-701 GAEITEA
+701 AKA

-720 RLTSVRSFGKYYGG
+720 RLTTVRSFGKYYGG

>member
-14 TRYGCKYVYTGNA
+14 TRYGCKYVYTGNTI
-27 LGTFSGLSSA
+27 GTFTGLSSA

-54 FVAVEPP
+54 FVAVDPP

-82 NESVLLNGSEFVT
+82 NESILLNGSEFVT
-95 KEEIDINNYKHV
+95 KEEIDINNYKYV
-107 ASFSPSS
+107 DSFSPSS

-127 VTKEALGTSDFA
+127 ITKEAFGTSDFA
-139 TGINK
+139 TGINR
-144 ITMTVNNMKVKVAL
+144 ITMTVNNMNVKVAL
-158 SADNKHWVTFNSNT
+158 SANNKDWVTYNTITNS
-172 NAWDE
+172 WEE

-192 MDYTELNAL
+192 MDYTVLNGL

-206 DMYFGAPKQIGI
+206 DMYFGAPKHLGM
-218 ALLCYIEG
+218 ALLCYIDG

-267 DIILLADRTV
+267 DIILLADRPV

-302 PEFRMYYGLPRSSS
+302 PEFQMYYGLPRSST
-316 HDDGSEDEWQ
+316 HNDGSEDEWN

-358 DDEGRS
+358 DDEGRV
-364 GGASKVV
+364 GGSSKVI
-371 CRGAGSAMGFNNVEN
+371 CRGAGSAMGFNNVES

-398 LVIDLNT
+398 LVIDRNT

-434 VVTSPTA
+434 VVTNPA
-441 MGTLENLGNAQ
+441 AVGTLENLGNAQ

-465 SFYFVCVGYTRDKKY
+465 SFYFVCVGYTRNKKY

-491 GLAFSA
+491 GLGFNAI
-497 VSKVGDGSNTCEDGI
+497 SKIGDGSNTCEDGI
-512 TTAFD
+512 STAFD
-517 LTRYNVRLAGALG
+517 LTSYNVRLAGALG
-530 HVEVDYEDEDAIN
+530 HVDVDYEDAVD
-543 EWDAFIVSGLNGCS
+543 EWDAFIVDGLNSCS

-562 HDDKTVSWTRTR
+562 HDDKIVSWTRTR
-574 YEDTTDIVVRGLTKH
+574 YEDTTDIVVRGMTKH
-589 QRHLPSQT
+589 QRHMPSQVSV
-597 NAGMEEVGY
+597 GMEEVGY

-615 ISITNLLVTPY
+615 ISITKLLITPY
-626 VGYKVHEPAAQFKC
+626 VGYKVHEPASQFKC
-640 EITIVDSNNE
+640 EISIVDSDNE
-650 RVEYWLELKSDGTV
+650 PVEYYLRLKSNNDII
-664 LSPRSKDTTRIIS
+664 SPTSKDTTRIIS
-677 VDDLPENTASTIS
+677 VDKFPVNTVSTIVIMYDTLIDKETNS
-690 IVYAV
+690 WM
-695 GTDPDS
+695 S
-701 GAEITEA
+701 KEI
-708 LHEFDVYRDKDY
+708 HEFDVYRDKDY
-720 RLTSVRSFGKYYGG
+720 RLTTVRSFGKYYGG

>member
-14 TRYGCKYVYTGNA
+14 TRYGCKYVYTGNTI
-27 LGTFSGLSSA
+27 GTFTGLSSA

-54 FVAVEPP
+54 FVAVDPP

-82 NESVLLNGSEFVT
+82 NESILLNGSEFVT
-95 KEEIDINNYKHV
+95 KEEIDINDYKYV

-127 VTKEALGTSDFA
+127 ITKEAFGTSDFA
-139 TGINK
+139 TGINR
-144 ITMTVNNMKVKVAL
+144 ITITVNNMNVKVAL
-158 SADNKHWVTFNSNT
+158 SANNKDWVTYNTTTNS
-172 NAWDE
+172 WEE

-192 MDYTELNAL
+192 MDYTVLNGL

-206 DMYFGAPKQIGI
+206 DMYFGAPKHLGM

-267 DIILLADRTV
+267 DIILLADRPV

-302 PEFRMYYGLPRSSS
+302 PEFQMYYGLPRSST
-316 HDDGSEDEWQ
+316 HNDGSEDEWN

-358 DDEGRS
+358 DDEGRV
-364 GGASKVV
+364 GGSSKVI
-371 CRGAGSAMGFNNVEN
+371 CRGAGSAMGFNNVES

-398 LVIDLNT
+398 LVIDRNT

-434 VVTSPTA
+434 VVTNPA
-441 MGTLENLGNAQ
+441 ALGTLENLGNAQ

-465 SFYFVCVGYTRDKKY
+465 SFYFICVGYTRNKKY

-491 GLAFSA
+491 GLGFNAI
-497 VSKVGDGSNTCEDGI
+497 SKIGDGSNTCEDGI
-512 TTAFD
+512 STAFD
-517 LTRYNVRLAGALG
+517 LTSYNVRLAGALG
-530 HVEVDYEDEDAIN
+530 HVDVDYEDAVD
-543 EWDAFIVSGLNGCS
+543 EWDAFIVDGLNSCS

-562 HDDKTVSWTRTR
+562 HDDKIVSWTRTR
-574 YEDTTDIVVRGLTKH
+574 YEDTTDIVVRGMTKH
-589 QRHLPSQT
+589 QRHLPSQVSV
-597 NAGMEEVGY
+597 GMEEVGY

-615 ISITNLLVTPY
+615 ISITKLLITPY
-626 VGYKVHEPAAQFKC
+626 VGYKVHEPASKFKC
-640 EITIVDSNNE
+640 EISIVDSDNE
-650 RVEYWLELKSDGTV
+650 PVYFWLMLKSNGATI
-664 LSPRSKDTTRIIS
+664 SPKSKDTTRIIS
-677 VDDLPENTASTIS
+677 VDALPVNTVSTIV
-690 IVYAV
+690 IMYDTLVDKE
-695 GTDPDS
+695 TDS
-701 GAEITEA
+701 WMSKAI
-708 LHEFDVYRDKDY
+708 HEFDVYRDKDY

>member
-14 TRYGCKYVYTGNA
+14 TRYGCKYVYTGNTI
-27 LGTFSGLSSA
+27 GTFTGLSSA

-54 FVAVEPP
+54 FVAVDPP

-82 NESVLLNGSEFVT
+82 NESILLNGSEFVT
-95 KEEIDINNYKHV
+95 KEEIDINDYKYV

-127 VTKEALGTSDFA
+127 ITKEAFGTSDFA
-139 TGINK
+139 TGINR
-144 ITMTVNNMKVKVAL
+144 ITMTVNNMNVKVAL
-158 SADNKHWVTFNSNT
+158 SANNKDWVTYNTTTNS
-172 NAWDE
+172 WEE

-192 MDYTELNAL
+192 MDYTVLNGL

-206 DMYFGAPKQIGI
+206 DMYFGAPKHLGM

-267 DIILLADRTV
+267 DIILLADRPV

-302 PEFRMYYGLPRSSS
+302 PEFQMYYGLPRSST
-316 HDDGSEDEWQ
+316 HNDGSEDEWS

-358 DDEGRS
+358 DDEGRV
-364 GGASKVV
+364 GGSSKVI
-371 CRGAGSAMGFNNVEN
+371 CRGAGSAMGFNNVES

-398 LVIDLNT
+398 LVIDRNT

-441 MGTLENLGNAQ
+441 IGTLENLGNAQ

-465 SFYFVCVGYTRDKKY
+465 SFYFVCVGYTRNKKY

-491 GLAFSA
+491 GLGFNAISQI
-497 VSKVGDGSNTCEDGI
+497 GDGSNTCEDGI

-517 LTRYNVRLAGALG
+517 LTSYNVRLAGALG
-530 HVEVDYEDEDAIN
+530 HVDVDYEDAVD
-543 EWDAFIVSGLNGCS
+543 EWDAFIVDGLNSCS

-562 HDDKTVSWTRTR
+562 HDDKIVSWTRTR
-574 YEDTTDIVVRGLTKH
+574 YEDTTDIVVRGMTKH
-589 QRHLPSQT
+589 QRHLPSQVSI
-597 NAGMEEVGY
+597 GMEEVGY

-615 ISITNLLVTPY
+615 IAITKLLITPY
-626 VGYKVHEPAAQFKC
+626 VGYKVHEPASKFKC
-640 EITIVDSNNE
+640 EISIVDSDNDP
-650 RVEYWLELKSDGTV
+650 VDYYLTLKSNGNTI
-664 LSPRSKDTTRIIS
+664 SPTSKDTTRIIS
-677 VDDLPENTASTIS
+677 VDKFPVNTVSTIV
-690 IVYAV
+690 IMYVATIDQDT
-695 GTDPDS
+695 GTV
-701 GAEITEA
+701 TTKA
-708 LHEFDVYRDKDY
+708 LHEFDVYLDKDY
-720 RLTSVRSFGKYYGG
+720 RLTTVRSFGKYYGG
-734 FEGEGATP
+734 FEGEGATS

>member
-14 TRYGCKYVYTGNA
+14 TRYGCKYVYTGNTI
-27 LGTFSGLSSA
+27 GTFTGLSSA

-54 FVAVEPP
+54 FVAVDPP

-82 NESVLLNGSEFVT
+82 NESILLNGSEFVT
-95 KEEIDINNYKHV
+95 KEEIDINDYKYV

-127 VTKEALGTSDFA
+127 ITKEAFGTSDFA
-139 TGINK
+139 TGINR
-144 ITMTVNNMKVKVAL
+144 ITMTVNNMNVKVAL
-158 SADNKHWVTFNSNT
+158 SANNKDWVTYNTTTNS
-172 NAWDE
+172 WEE

-192 MDYTELNAL
+192 MDYTVLNGL

-206 DMYFGAPKQIGI
+206 DMYFGAPKHLGM
-218 ALLCYIEG
+218 ALLCYIDG
-226 TDTTKTYSISSI
+226 TDTTKTYSINSI

-302 PEFRMYYGLPRSSS
+302 PEFQMYYGLPRSST
-316 HDDGSEDEWQ
+316 HNDGSEDEWH

-358 DDEGRS
+358 DDEGRV
-364 GGASKVV
+364 GGSSKVI
-371 CRGAGSAMGFNNVEN
+371 CRGAGSAMGFNNVES

-398 LVIDLNT
+398 LVIDRNT

-434 VVTSPTA
+434 VVTNPA
-441 MGTLENLGNAQ
+441 AIGTLENLGNAQ

-465 SFYFVCVGYTRDKKY
+465 SFYFVCVGYTRNKKY

-491 GLAFSA
+491 GLSFNAISQI
-497 VSKVGDGSNTCEDGI
+497 GDGSNTCEDGI

-517 LTRYNVRLAGALG
+517 LTSYNVRLAGALG
-530 HVEVDYEDEDAIN
+530 HVDVDYEDAVD
-543 EWDAFIVSGLNGCS
+543 EWDAFIVDGLNSCS

-562 HDDKTVSWTRTR
+562 HDDKIVSWTRTR
-574 YEDTTDIVVRGLTKH
+574 YEDTTDIVVRGMTKH
-589 QRHLPSQT
+589 QRHLPSQVSV
-597 NAGMEEVGY
+597 GMEEVGY

-615 ISITNLLVTPY
+615 ISITKLLITPY
-626 VGYKVHEPAAQFKC
+626 VGYKVHEPASKFKC
-640 EITIVDSNNE
+640 EISIVNSDNEPVEYYLRLKSNN
-650 RVEYWLELKSDGTV
+650 DII
-664 LSPRSKDTTRIIS
+664 SPTSKDTTRIIS
-677 VDDLPENTASTIS
+677 VDKFPVNTVSTIV
-690 IVYAV
+690 IMYVAAIDQETGV
-695 GTDPDS
+695 VT
-701 GAEITEA
+701 TKA

>member
-14 TRYGCKYVYTGNA
+14 TRYGCKYVYTGNTI
-27 LGTFSGLSSA
+27 GTFTGLSSA

-54 FVAVEPP
+54 FVAVDPP

-82 NESVLLNGSEFVT
+82 NESILLNGSEFVT
-95 KEEIDINNYKHV
+95 KEEIDINDYKYV

-127 VTKEALGTSDFA
+127 VTKEAFGTSDFA
-139 TGINK
+139 TGINR
-144 ITMTVNNMKVKVAL
+144 ITMTVNNMNVKVAL
-158 SADNKHWVTFNSNT
+158 SANNKDWVTYNTTTNS
-172 NAWDE
+172 WEE
-177 VILNTKYMEQLKTKM
+177 VILNTKYMEQLKIKM
-192 MDYTELNAL
+192 MDYTVLNGL

-206 DMYFGAPKQIGI
+206 DMYFGAPKHLGM
-218 ALLCYIEG
+218 ALLCYIDG

-267 DIILLADRTV
+267 DIILLADRPV

-302 PEFRMYYGLPRSSS
+302 PEFQMYYGLPRSST
-316 HDDGSEDEWQ
+316 HNDGSEDEWH

-358 DDEGRS
+358 DDEGRV
-364 GGASKVV
+364 GGSSKVI
-371 CRGAGSAMGFNNVEN
+371 CRGAGSAMGFNNVES

-398 LVIDLNT
+398 LVIDRNT
-405 PVAKYAPPVLPVVN
+405 PGAKYAPPVLPVVN

-434 VVTSPTA
+434 VVTNPA
-441 MGTLENLGNAQ
+441 AIGTLENLGNAQ

-465 SFYFVCVGYTRDKKY
+465 SFYFVCVGYTRNKKY

-491 GLAFSA
+491 GLGFNAISQI
-497 VSKVGDGSNTCEDGI
+497 GDGSNTCEDGI
-512 TTAFD
+512 STAFD
-517 LTRYNVRLAGALG
+517 LTSYNVRLAGALG
-530 HVEVDYEDEDAIN
+530 HVDVDYEDAVD
-543 EWDAFIVSGLNGCS
+543 EWDAFIVDGLNSCS

-562 HDDKTVSWTRTR
+562 HDDKIVSWTRTR
-574 YEDTTDIVVRGLTKH
+574 YEDTTDIVVRGMTKH
-589 QRHLPSQT
+589 QRHLPSQVT
-597 NAGMEEVGY
+597 VGMEEVGY

-615 ISITNLLVTPY
+615 ISITKLLITPY
-626 VGYKVHEPAAQFKC
+626 VGYKVHEPASQFKC
-640 EITIVDSNNE
+640 EISIVNSDNEPVAYYLRLKSNN
-650 RVEYWLELKSDGTV
+650 DII
-664 LSPRSKDTTRIIS
+664 SPTSKDTTRIIS
-677 VDDLPENTASTIS
+677 VDKFPVNTVSTIV
-690 IVYAV
+690 IMYIAAIDQET
-695 GTDPDS
+695 GTTT
-701 GAEITEA
+701 AKA

>member
-1 MVLAINFLTDPVG
+1 MAINFLTDPVG
-14 TRYGCKYVYTGNA
+14 TRYGCKYTYTGSTF
-27 LGTFSGLSSA
+27 GTFSGLSSA

-48 NIFGSY
+48 NISGSY
-54 FVAVEPP
+54 FIAVEPP

-82 NESVLLNGSEFVT
+82 NESVLMNGSEFVT
-95 KEEIDINNYKHV
+95 KDEIDINNYKHV
-107 ASFSPSS
+107 ASFSPSP
-114 TPVLVGIPKDQLF
+114 TPVLAGIPKDQLF
-127 VTKEALGTSDFA
+127 VTKEPIGTSDFA

-144 ITMTVNNMKVKVAL
+144 ITMTVNNMNVKVAL
-158 SADNKHWVTFNSNT
+158 SKDNKNWVTYNSSTNT
-172 NAWDE
+172 WDE

-192 MDYTELNAL
+192 MDYTVLNGL

-218 ALLCYIEG
+218 AVLCYIDG
-226 TDTTKTYSISSI
+226 TDTTKTYSISSM

-258 IKAGYKPNG
+258 IKAGYRPNG

-302 PEFRMYYGLPRSSS
+302 PEFQMYYGLPRSSS
-316 HDDGSEDEWQ
+316 YDDGSEDEWH

-345 AIASFTQTIAVEK
+345 AIASFTQTIAIDK
-358 DDEGRS
+358 DDEGRG
-364 GGASKVV
+364 GGASKVI
-371 CRGAGSAMGFNNVEN
+371 CRGSGSAMGFNNVES

-398 LVIDLNT
+398 LIIDRHT
-405 PVAKYAPPVLPVVN
+405 PVAKHALPVLPVAKD
-419 EIADITKGKCISCDY
+419 IADITKGKCISCDY

-452 LGLLSDYTNKTSG
+452 LGLLSDYTNTTSG
-465 SFYFVCVGYTRDKKY
+465 SFYFVCVGYTRDKGY

-497 VSKVGDGSNTCEDGI
+497 VSKVGDGSNACESGI

-517 LTRYNVRLAGALG
+517 LTRYNVRLAGALA
-530 HVEVDYEDEDAIN
+530 HVDTDYEDEDAIN
-543 EWDAFIVSGLNGCS
+543 EWDAFIVNGLNDCS

-562 HDDKTVSWTRTR
+562 HDDKTVSWTRTL
-574 YEDTTDIVVRGLTKH
+574 YEDTTDVVVRGMTKH

-597 NAGMEEVGY
+597 TVGMEEVGY

-626 VGYKVHEPAAQFKC
+626 VGYKVHKAASQFKC

-650 RVEYWLELKSDGTV
+650 PVEYWLELKKDGTV
-664 LSPRSKDTTRIIS
+664 LSPKSKDTTRIIS
-677 VDDLPENTASTIS
+677 VDMLPENVASTVS
-690 IVYAV
+690 IVYST

-701 GAEITEA
+701 GQEVTDT
-708 LHEFDVYRDKDY
+708 LYEFDVYRDKEY
-720 RLTSVRSFGKYYGG
+720 RLTTTRSFGKYYGG
-734 FEGEGATP
+734 FEGDGATP
-742 FANEAK
+742 FASEAK
-748 PTTSRQSK
+748 PTTSKQAK
-756 IQTNEHGR
+756 IKTNEHGR
-764 YIDVSNFASKITF
+764 YIDVSNFASKIIF

>member
-14 TRYGCKYVYTGNA
+14 TRYGCKYVYTGNTI
-27 LGTFSGLSSA
+27 GTFTGLSSA

-54 FVAVEPP
+54 FVAVDPP

-82 NESVLLNGSEFVT
+82 NESILLNGSEFVT
-95 KEEIDINNYKHV
+95 KEEIDINNYKYV
-107 ASFSPSS
+107 DSFSPSS

-127 VTKEALGTSDFA
+127 ITKEAFGTSDFA
-139 TGINK
+139 TGINR
-144 ITMTVNNMKVKVAL
+144 ITMTVNNMNVKVAL
-158 SADNKHWVTFNSNT
+158 SANNKDWVTYNTTTNS
-172 NAWDE
+172 WEE

-192 MDYTELNAL
+192 MDYTVLNGL

-206 DMYFGAPKQIGI
+206 DMYFGAPKHLGM
-218 ALLCYIEG
+218 ALLCYIDG

-267 DIILLADRTV
+267 DIILLADRPV

-302 PEFRMYYGLPRSSS
+302 PEFQMYYGLPRSST
-316 HDDGSEDEWQ
+316 HNDGSEDEWS

-358 DDEGRS
+358 DDEGRV
-364 GGASKVV
+364 GGSSKVI
-371 CRGAGSAMGFNNVEN
+371 CRGAGSAMGFNNVES

-398 LVIDLNT
+398 LVIDRNT

-419 EIADITKGKCISCDY
+419 EIADIAKGKCISCDY
-434 VVTSPTA
+434 VVTNPA
-441 MGTLENLGNAQ
+441 AIGTLENLGNAQ

-465 SFYFVCVGYTRDKKY
+465 SFYFVCVGYTRNKKY

-491 GLAFSA
+491 GLGFNAI
-497 VSKVGDGSNTCEDGI
+497 SKIGDGSNTCEDGI

-517 LTRYNVRLAGALG
+517 LTSYNVRLAGALS
-530 HVEVDYEDEDAIN
+530 HVDVDYEDAVD
-543 EWDAFIVSGLNGCS
+543 EWDAFIVDGLNSCS

-562 HDDKTVSWTRTR
+562 HDDKIVSWTRTR
-574 YEDTTDIVVRGLTKH
+574 YEDTTDIVVRGMTKH
-589 QRHLPSQT
+589 QRHLPSQVT
-597 NAGMEEVGY
+597 VGMEDVGY

-615 ISITNLLVTPY
+615 ISITKLLITPY
-626 VGYKVHEPAAQFKC
+626 VGYKVHEPASQFKC
-640 EITIVDSNNE
+640 EISIVNSDNEPVAYYLRLKSNN
-650 RVEYWLELKSDGTV
+650 DII
-664 LSPRSKDTTRIIS
+664 SPTSKDTTRIIS
-677 VDDLPENTASTIS
+677 VDKFPVNTVSTIV
-690 IVYAV
+690 IMYVAAI
-695 GTDPDS
+695 DPDT
-701 GAEITEA
+701 GNEITKE

>member
-14 TRYGCKYVYTGNA
+14 TRYGCKYVYTGNTI
-27 LGTFSGLSSA
+27 GTFTGLSSA

-54 FVAVEPP
+54 FVAVDPP

-82 NESVLLNGSEFVT
+82 NESILLNGSEFVT
-95 KEEIDINNYKHV
+95 KEEIDINDYKYV

-127 VTKEALGTSDFA
+127 ITKEAFGTSDFA
-139 TGINK
+139 TGINR
-144 ITMTVNNMKVKVAL
+144 ITITVNNMNVKVAL
-158 SADNKHWVTFNSNT
+158 SANNKDWVTYNTTTNS
-172 NAWDE
+172 WEE

-192 MDYTELNAL
+192 MDYTVLNGL

-206 DMYFGAPKQIGI
+206 DMYFGAPKHLGM

-302 PEFRMYYGLPRSSS
+302 PEFQMYYGLPRSST
-316 HDDGSEDEWQ
+316 HNDGSEDEWS

-358 DDEGRS
+358 DDEGRI
-364 GGASKVV
+364 GGSSKVI
-371 CRGAGSAMGFNNVEN
+371 CRGAGSAMGFNNVES

-398 LVIDLNT
+398 LVIDRNT

-419 EIADITKGKCISCDY
+419 EIADIAKGKCISCDY
-434 VVTSPTA
+434 VVTNPA
-441 MGTLENLGNAQ
+441 AIGTLENLGNAQ

-465 SFYFVCVGYTRDKKY
+465 SFYFVCVGYTRNKKY

-491 GLAFSA
+491 GLGFNAISQI
-497 VSKVGDGSNTCEDGI
+497 GDGSNTCEDGI
-512 TTAFD
+512 STAFD
-517 LTRYNVRLAGALG
+517 LTSYNVRLAGALG
-530 HVEVDYEDEDAIN
+530 HVDVDYEDAVD
-543 EWDAFIVSGLNGCS
+543 EWDAFIVDGLNSCS

-562 HDDKTVSWTRTR
+562 HDDKIVSWTRTR
-574 YEDTTDIVVRGLTKH
+574 YEDTTDIVVRGMTKH
-589 QRHLPSQT
+589 QRHLPSQVT
-597 NAGMEEVGY
+597 VGMEEVGY

-615 ISITNLLVTPY
+615 ISITKLLITPY
-626 VGYKVHEPAAQFKC
+626 VGYKVHEPASQFKC
-640 EITIVDSNNE
+640 EISIVNSDNEPVEYYLRLKSNN
-650 RVEYWLELKSDGTV
+650 DII
-664 LSPRSKDTTRIIS
+664 SPTSKDTTRIIS
-677 VDDLPENTASTIS
+677 VDKFPVNTVSTIV
-690 IVYAV
+690 IMYVAAIDQDTGV
-695 GTDPDS
+695 VT
-701 GAEITEA
+701 TKA

-720 RLTSVRSFGKYYGG
+720 RLTTVRSFGKYYGG

>member
-14 TRYGCKYVYTGNA
+14 TRYGCKYVYTGNTI
-27 LGTFSGLSSA
+27 GTFTGLSSA

-54 FVAVEPP
+54 FVAVDPP

-82 NESVLLNGSEFVT
+82 NESILLNGSEFVT
-95 KEEIDINNYKHV
+95 KEEIDINDYKYV

-127 VTKEALGTSDFA
+127 ITKEAFGTSDFA
-139 TGINK
+139 TGINR
-144 ITMTVNNMKVKVAL
+144 ITMTVNNMNVKVAL
-158 SADNKHWVTFNSNT
+158 SANNKDWVTYNTTTNS
-172 NAWDE
+172 WEE

-192 MDYTELNAL
+192 MDYTVLNGL

-206 DMYFGAPKQIGI
+206 DMYFGAPKHLGM

-302 PEFRMYYGLPRSSS
+302 PEFQMYYGLPRSST
-316 HDDGSEDEWQ
+316 HNDGSEDEWH

-358 DDEGRS
+358 DDEGRV
-364 GGASKVV
+364 GGSSKVI
-371 CRGAGSAMGFNNVEN
+371 CRGAGSAMGFNNVES

-398 LVIDLNT
+398 LVIDRNT

-441 MGTLENLGNAQ
+441 IGTLENLGNAQ

-465 SFYFVCVGYTRDKKY
+465 SFYFVCVGYTRNKKY

-491 GLAFSA
+491 GLGFNAISQI
-497 VSKVGDGSNTCEDGI
+497 GDGSNTCEDGI

-517 LTRYNVRLAGALG
+517 LTSYNVRLAGALG
-530 HVEVDYEDEDAIN
+530 HVDVDYEDAVD
-543 EWDAFIVSGLNGCS
+543 EWDAFIVDGLNSCS

-562 HDDKTVSWTRTR
+562 HDDKIVSWTRTR
-574 YEDTTDIVVRGLTKH
+574 YEDTTDIVVRGMTKH
-589 QRHLPSQT
+589 QRHLPSQVSV
-597 NAGMEEVGY
+597 GMEEVGY

-615 ISITNLLVTPY
+615 ISITKLLITPY
-626 VGYKVHEPAAQFKC
+626 VGYKVHEPASKFKC
-640 EITIVDSNNE
+640 EISIVNSDNEPVEYYLRLKSNN
-650 RVEYWLELKSDGTV
+650 DII
-664 LSPRSKDTTRIIS
+664 SPTSKDTTRIIS
-677 VDDLPENTASTIS
+677 VDKFPVNTVSTIV
-690 IVYAV
+690 IMYVAAIDQDTGV
-695 GTDPDS
+695 VT
-701 GAEITEA
+701 TKA

>member
-14 TRYGCKYVYTGNA
+14 TRYGCKYVYTGNTI
-27 LGTFSGLSSA
+27 GTFTGLSSA

-54 FVAVEPP
+54 FVAVDPP

-82 NESVLLNGSEFVT
+82 NESILLNGSEFVT
-95 KEEIDINNYKHV
+95 KEEIDINNYKYV

-127 VTKEALGTSDFA
+127 VTKEAFGTSDFA
-139 TGINK
+139 TGINR
-144 ITMTVNNMKVKVAL
+144 ITITVNNMNVKVAL
-158 SADNKHWVTFNSNT
+158 SANNKDWVTYNTTTNS
-172 NAWDE
+172 WEE

-192 MDYTELNAL
+192 MDYTVLNGL

-206 DMYFGAPKQIGI
+206 DMYFGAPKHLGM
-218 ALLCYIEG
+218 ALLCYIDG

-267 DIILLADRTV
+267 DIILLADRPV

-302 PEFRMYYGLPRSSS
+302 PEFQMYYGLPRSST
-316 HDDGSEDEWQ
+316 HNDGSEDEWH

-358 DDEGRS
+358 DDEGRV
-364 GGASKVV
+364 GGSSKVI
-371 CRGAGSAMGFNNVEN
+371 CRGAGSAMGFNNVES

-398 LVIDLNT
+398 LVIDRNT

-434 VVTSPTA
+434 VVTNPA
-441 MGTLENLGNAQ
+441 AVGTLENLGNAQ

-465 SFYFVCVGYTRDKKY
+465 SFYFVCVGYTRNKKY

-491 GLAFSA
+491 GLGFNAI
-497 VSKVGDGSNTCEDGI
+497 SKIGDGSNTCEDGI
-512 TTAFD
+512 STAFD
-517 LTRYNVRLAGALG
+517 LTSYNVRLAGALG
-530 HVEVDYEDEDAIN
+530 HVDVDYEDAVD
-543 EWDAFIVSGLNGCS
+543 EWDAFIVDGLNSCS
-557 QASVF
+557 QTSVF
-562 HDDKTVSWTRTR
+562 HDDKIVSWTRTR
-574 YEDTTDIVVRGLTKH
+574 YEDTTDIVVRGMTKH
-589 QRHLPSQT
+589 QRHLPSQVSV
-597 NAGMEEVGY
+597 GMEEVGY

-615 ISITNLLVTPY
+615 ISITKLLITPY
-626 VGYKVHEPAAQFKC
+626 VGYKVHEPASQFKC
-640 EITIVDSNNE
+640 EISIVDSDNE
-650 RVEYWLELKSDGTV
+650 PVEYYLRLKSNNDII
-664 LSPRSKDTTRIIS
+664 SPTSKDTTRIIS
-677 VDDLPENTASTIS
+677 VDKFPVNTVSTIV
-690 IVYAV
+690 IMYVAAIDQDTGV
-695 GTDPDS
+695 VT
-701 GAEITEA
+701 TKA

-720 RLTSVRSFGKYYGG
+720 RLTTVRSFGKYYGG

>member
-14 TRYGCKYVYTGNA
+14 TRYGCKYVYTGNTI
-27 LGTFSGLSSA
+27 GTFTGLSSA

-54 FVAVEPP
+54 FVAVDPP

-82 NESVLLNGSEFVT
+82 NESILLNGSEFVT
-95 KEEIDINNYKHV
+95 KEEIDINDYKYV

-127 VTKEALGTSDFA
+127 ITKEAFGTSDFA
-139 TGINK
+139 TGINR
-144 ITMTVNNMKVKVAL
+144 ITMTVNNMNVKVAL
-158 SADNKHWVTFNSNT
+158 SANNKDWVTYNTTTNS
-172 NAWDE
+172 WEE

-192 MDYTELNAL
+192 MDYTVLNGL

-206 DMYFGAPKQIGI
+206 DMYFGAPKHLGM

-302 PEFRMYYGLPRSSS
+302 PEFQMYYGLPRSST
-316 HDDGSEDEWQ
+316 HNDGSEDEWH

-358 DDEGRS
+358 DDEGRV
-364 GGASKVV
+364 GGSSKVI
-371 CRGAGSAMGFNNVEN
+371 CRGAGSAMGFNNVES

-398 LVIDLNT
+398 LVIDRNT

-441 MGTLENLGNAQ
+441 IGTLENLGNAQ

-465 SFYFVCVGYTRDKKY
+465 SFYFVCVGYTRNKKY

-491 GLAFSA
+491 GLGFNAISQI
-497 VSKVGDGSNTCEDGI
+497 GDGSNTCEDGI

-517 LTRYNVRLAGALG
+517 LTSYNVRLAGALG
-530 HVEVDYEDEDAIN
+530 HVDVDYEDAVD
-543 EWDAFIVSGLNGCS
+543 EWDAFIVDGLNSCS

-562 HDDKTVSWTRTR
+562 HDDKIVSWTRTR

-589 QRHLPSQT
+589 QRHLPSQVSV
-597 NAGMEEVGY
+597 GMEEVGY

-615 ISITNLLVTPY
+615 ISITKLLITPY
-626 VGYKVHEPAAQFKC
+626 VGYKVHEPASKFKC
-640 EITIVDSNNE
+640 EISIVNSDNEPVEYYLRLKSNN
-650 RVEYWLELKSDGTV
+650 DII
-664 LSPRSKDTTRIIS
+664 SPTSKDTTRIIS
-677 VDDLPENTASTIS
+677 VDKFPVNTVSTIV
-690 IVYAV
+690 IMYVAAIDQDTGV
-695 GTDPDS
+695 VT
-701 GAEITEA
+701 TKA

>member
-14 TRYGCKYVYTGNA
+14 TRYGCKYVYTGNTI
-27 LGTFSGLSSA
+27 GTFTGLSSA

-54 FVAVEPP
+54 FVAVDPP

-82 NESVLLNGSEFVT
+82 NESILLNGSEFVT
-95 KEEIDINNYKHV
+95 KEEIDINDYKYV

-127 VTKEALGTSDFA
+127 ITKEAFGTSDFA
-139 TGINK
+139 TGINR
-144 ITMTVNNMKVKVAL
+144 ITMTVNNMNVKVAL
-158 SADNKHWVTFNSNT
+158 SANNKDWVTYNTTTNS
-172 NAWDE
+172 WEE

-192 MDYTELNAL
+192 MDYTVLNGL

-206 DMYFGAPKQIGI
+206 DMYFGAPKHLGM
-218 ALLCYIEG
+218 ALLCYIDG

-302 PEFRMYYGLPRSSS
+302 PEFQMYYGLPRSST
-316 HDDGSEDEWQ
+316 HNDGSEDEWS

-358 DDEGRS
+358 DDEGRV
-364 GGASKVV
+364 GGSSKVI
-371 CRGAGSAMGFNNVEN
+371 CRGAGSAMGFNNVES

-398 LVIDLNT
+398 LVIDRNT

-434 VVTSPTA
+434 VVTNPTA
-441 MGTLENLGNAQ
+441 IGTLENLGNAQ

-465 SFYFVCVGYTRDKKY
+465 SFYFVCVGYTRNKKY

-491 GLAFSA
+491 GLGFNAISQI
-497 VSKVGDGSNTCEDGI
+497 GDGSNTCEDGI

-517 LTRYNVRLAGALG
+517 LTSYNVRLAGALG
-530 HVEVDYEDEDAIN
+530 HVDVDYEDAVD
-543 EWDAFIVSGLNGCS
+543 EWDAFIVDGLNSCS

-562 HDDKTVSWTRTR
+562 HDDKIVSWTRTR
-574 YEDTTDIVVRGLTKH
+574 YEDTTDIVVRGMTKH
-589 QRHLPSQT
+589 QRHLPSQVT
-597 NAGMEEVGY
+597 VGMEEVGY

-615 ISITNLLVTPY
+615 ISITKLLITPY
-626 VGYKVHEPAAQFKC
+626 VGYKVHEPASKFKC
-640 EITIVDSNNE
+640 EISIVNSDNEPVEYYLRLKSNN
-650 RVEYWLELKSDGTV
+650 DII
-664 LSPRSKDTTRIIS
+664 SPSSKDTTRIIS
-677 VDDLPENTASTIS
+677 VDKFPVNTVSTIV
-690 IVYAV
+690 IMYVAAIDQETGV
-695 GTDPDS
+695 VT
-701 GAEITEA
+701 TKA